1 MQYCA
6 INKEREGLEKQNKML
21 KKLFYLFTIIIF
33 CNGNIIAQN
42 SLQYNLIDYTQPKTF
57 ILSDIK
63 ITGSKY
69 VNKSNIID
77 ISGLKIN
84 NNIKVPGTDIS
95 SAINKLWQQNLFSE
109 IEIKYDKIS
118 NDSISLNIVLK
129 EYPRLSKFK
138 FIGKISKSDI
148 STLKDDLQLMRGKIL
163 TQNLIKNSLNKIE
176 KFYIDKGFYN
186 VKVNHEIIEDSAT
199 ANSSILIFDINKNKK
214 VKIKDIIV
222 KGRKQI
228 VNNNKSFL
236 NNKDTVYAISNY
248 RLKKSMKET
257 KVKNKWR
264 FFKVSKFIKENY
276 EEDKENIISEY
287 NNKGYRD
294 AKIVKDSVYVNNDNT
309 VTIEIVL
316 DEGEPYLFGNIN
328 FVGNK
333 KYTNDELLNQ
343 LGIDSGDVFNQS
355 ILDSRLF
362 GTPEGTDISSLY
374 LDNGYLFFNATP
386 VEVSTNNNII
396 DLDVRLY
403 EGDQARINKVAVKG
417 NTKTQDHVIMREL
430 RTRPGDLFKR
440 SDIMRSQRELA
451 QMQYFDPEAF
461 DVKIDP
467 NPARNEVDVTYIVA
481 EKSSDQIQ
489 LQGGWGGGR
498 VVGSLGLTFN
508 NFSTRNI
515 FNGSKWKP
523 LPSGDGQRLSL
534 IARSNGAYYQN
545 YNISFTEPWLGGKKP
560 TSLQV
565 SLFKAISS
573 NGQQDDQRQE
583 IQVTGISLGIGK
595 RLKNPDDYFTV
606 YNGLN
611 YMQYKLSNSQSFFS
625 FRNGVSNNV
634 NYNITIGR
642 NSVDQINFPR
652 QGSNFLLTLKLSPP
666 YSMFD
671 DIDDYTSLTDQEKYK
686 WVEYYKW
693 KFKAT
698 WFSPFTE
705 KLILATK
712 TEFGFLGAYNQ
723 ELGISPFERF
733 YVGGDGLSGMGYMND
748 GRELVALRGYS
759 NNSLSPQ
766 TGATIYNKYTAEIR
780 YALSL
785 NPTSTMYALAFL
797 EAGNAWEEFDNFNPF
812 GVKRSVGIG
821 VKIMLPMIGMMGL
834 DYGWGLD
841 EVIGN
846 PEANGGQF
854 HFSIGQNF

>member
-1 MQYCA
+1 
-6 INKEREGLEKQNKML
+6 
-21 KKLFYLFTIIIF
+21 
-33 CNGNIIAQN
+33 
-42 SLQYNLIDYTQPKTF
+42 
-57 ILSDIK
+57 
-63 ITGSKY
+63 
-69 VNKSNIID
+69 
-77 ISGLKIN
+77 
-84 NNIKVPGTDIS
+84 
-95 SAINKLWQQNLFSE
+95 
-109 IEIKYDKIS
+109 
-118 NDSISLNIVLK
+118 
-129 EYPRLSKFK
+129 
-138 FIGKISKSDI
+138 
-148 STLKDDLQLMRGKIL
+148 MRGKVL
-163 TQNLIKNSLNKIE
+163 TQNLIKNSVNKIR
-176 KFYIDKGFYN
+176 KFYTDKGYLN
-186 VKVNHEIIEDSAT
+186 VSVKHIVAKDST
-199 ANSSILIFDINKNKK
+199 SANASILIFDINKYDK
-214 VKIKDIIV
+214 VKIKDIIIY
-222 KGRKQI
+222 GRKEI
-228 VNNNKSFL
+228 VNTNKSFF
-236 NNKDTVYAISNY
+236 NNKDTVYAVSNK

-264 FFKVSKFIKENY
+264 FFKVSKFIKSNY
-276 EEDKENIISEY
+276 EDDKNNIIEEY

-294 AKIVKDSVYVNNDNT
+294 AKIINDTTYLNEDNT
-309 VTIEIVL
+309 ITIEITL
-316 DEGEPYLFGNIN
+316 EEGEPYLFGDVSFI
-328 FVGNK
+328 GNTR
-333 KYTNDELLNQ
+333 YTNEELSSQ
-343 LGIDSGDVFNQS
+343 LGIDKGDVFNQS

-362 GTPEGTDISSLY
+362 GSQEGTDISSLY
-374 LDNGYLFFNATP
+374 LDDGYLFFNATP
-386 VEVSTNNNII
+386 VEIATNNNTI
-396 DLDVRLY
+396 DIEVRLY
-403 EGDQARINKVAVKG
+403 EGEQARLNKISVQG

-467 NPARNEVDVTYIVA
+467 NPARNEVDVTYIVS

-508 NFSTRNI
+508 NFSSRNI
-515 FNGSKWKP
+515 FNGSKWRP

-534 IARSNGAYYQN
+534 TARSNGAYYQN
-545 YNISFTEPWLGGKKP
+545 YMMSFTEPWLGGKKP
-560 TSLQV
+560 TSLSV
-565 SLFKAISS
+565 SLSKSISS
-573 NGQQDDQRQE
+573 NGLTGDERQE
-583 IQVTGISLGIGK
+583 IQVSGLSLGIGK
-595 RLKNPDDYFTV
+595 RLKNPDDYFTL

-611 YMQYKLSNSQSFFS
+611 FIQYKLSNSQSFFS
-625 FRNGVSNNV
+625 FRNGESNNV
-634 NYNITIGR
+634 NYQVNLGR
-642 NSVDQINFPR
+642 NSVDQLNFPR
-652 QGSNFLLTLKLSPP
+652 QGSNFLLSIKLSPP

-671 DIDDYTSLTDQEKYK
+671 NIDDYSSLTDQEKYK

-712 TEFGFLGAYNQ
+712 TEFGFLGGYNDQ
-723 ELGISPFERF
+723 LGISPFERF

-766 TGATIYNKYTAEIR
+766 TGATIYNKYTAELR

-797 EAGNAWEEFDNFNPF
+797 EAGNAWEDFDNFNPF
-812 GVKRSVGIG
+812 GIKRSVGIG

-841 EVIGN
+841 EIIGN
-846 PEANGGQF
+846 PDANGGQF

>member
-77 ISGLKIN
+77 ISGFKIN
-84 NNIKVPGTDIS
+84 KNIKVPGTDIS

-186 VKVNHEIIEDSAT
+186 IKVNHEIIEDSAT
-199 ANSSILIFDINKNKK
+199 ANSSILIFEINKNKK
-214 VKIKDIIV
+214 VKIKDIVV

-386 VEVSTNNNII
+386 VEVSTNNNTI
-396 DLDVRLY
+396 DLDIRLY

-508 NFSTRNI
+508 NFSTKNI

-583 IQVTGISLGIGK
+583 IQVTGLSLGIGK

>member
-1 MQYCA
+1 M
-6 INKEREGLEKQNKML
+6 RQNKMI
-21 KKLFYLFTIIIF
+21 KKITYSLILAFFYF
-33 CNGNIIAQN
+33 NVYAQEN
-42 SLQYNLIDYTQPKTF
+42 LESLVDYTSPKEF
-57 ILSDIK
+57 ILSNVNI
-63 ITGSKY
+63 IGTKY
-69 VNKSNIID
+69 VNSSNILD
-77 ISGLKIN
+77 ITLLKIN
-84 NNIKVPGTDIS
+84 QKIKIPGTDIS
-95 SAINKLWQQNLFSE
+95 SAINKLWQQNLFSNIE
-109 IEIKYDKIS
+109 IEIGEVYD
-118 NDSISLNIVLK
+118 DSVSLNIILN

-138 FIGKISKSDI
+138 FIGNISKSNI
-148 STLKDDLQLMRGKIL
+148 STLKDNLKLARGKIL
-163 TQNLIKNSLNKIE
+163 TQNLIKNSVNKIKKFYTDKGFLNIIVRHKIE
-176 KFYIDKGFYN
+176 KDTL
-186 VKVNHEIIEDSAT
+186 SL
-199 ANSSILIFDINKNKK
+199 NSSILIFEINKNKK
-214 VKIKDIIV
+214 VKIRDIII

-228 VNNNKSFL
+228 VNKNKSII
-236 NNKDTVYAISNY
+236 NNKDTVYALSNY

-276 EEDKENIISEY
+276 ETDKENIISEY
-287 NNKGYRD
+287 NNRGYRD
-294 AKIVKDSVYVNNDNT
+294 AKILNDTIYYNSDNT
-309 VTIEIVL
+309 INIEITL

-328 FVGNK
+328 FIGNK
-333 KYTNDELLNQ
+333 KYTNSELLNQ
-343 LGIDSGDVFNQS
+343 LSIDSGDVFNQS

-386 VEVSTNNNII
+386 VEVSTTNNII
-396 DLDVRLY
+396 NLEIRLY
-403 EGDQARINKVAVKG
+403 EGDQARINKVSVKG

-467 NPARNEVDVTYIVA
+467 NPARNEVDITYVVA

-498 VVGSLGLTFN
+498 VVGSLGFTFN
-508 NFSTRNI
+508 NFSSRNL
-515 FNGSKWKP
+515 FDGSKWRP

-534 IARSNGAYYQN
+534 VARSNGVYYQN
-545 YNISFTEPWLGGKKP
+545 YNISFVEPWLGGKKP

-565 SLFKAISS
+565 SLFRAISS
-573 NGQQDDQRQE
+573 NGLQDEQRQE
-583 IQVTGISLGIGK
+583 IQVTGLSFGVGK

-611 YMQYKLSNSQSFFS
+611 FMQYKLSNSQSFFS

-634 NYNITIGR
+634 NYNINIGR

-652 QGSNFLLTLKLSPP
+652 QGSNFLLSLKLSPP

-671 DIDDYTSLTDQEKYK
+671 DIDDYSTLSDQEKFE

-705 KLILATK
+705 KLVLATR

-723 ELGISPFERF
+723 DLGVSPFERF

-748 GRELVALRGYS
+748 GRELVALRGYA
-759 NNSLSPQ
+759 NNSISPQ

-785 NPTSTMYALAFL
+785 NPTSTMYAHAFL
-797 EAGNAWEEFDNFNPF
+797 EAGNAWEKFENFNPF
-812 GVKRSVGIG
+812 GVKRSMGIG
-821 VKIMLPMIGMMGL
+821 IKIMLPMIGMMGL

-841 EVIGN
+841 IIPGN
-846 PEANGGQF
+846 SEANGGQF

>member
-1 MQYCA
+1 MK
-6 INKEREGLEKQNKML
+6 I
-21 KKLFYLFTIIIF
+21 KLLLIF
-33 CNGNIIAQN
+33 LVMIFSNHFVNAQDSIVN
-42 SLQYNLIDYTQPKTF
+42 TNPIDYTQPKDY
-57 ILSDIK
+57 ILA
-63 ITGSKY
+63 
-69 VNKSNIID
+69 D
-77 ISGLKIN
+77 ISIKGIKFLSKSTITDISALKIN
-84 NNIKVPGTDIS
+84 QIISIPGNDIS
-95 SAINKLWQQNLFSE
+95 IAINKLWKQNLFSDIK
-109 IEIKYDKIS
+109 IEYDKII
-118 NDSISLNIVLK
+118 NDSIYLNIILK

-138 FIGKISKSDI
+138 FKGDISKSNI
-148 STLKDDLQLMRGKIL
+148 TTLKEDLKLMRGKVL
-163 TQNLIKNSLNKIE
+163 TQNLIKNSVNKIR
-176 KFYIDKGFYN
+176 KFYTDKGYLN
-186 VKVNHEIIEDSAT
+186 VSVKHIVAKDST
-199 ANSSILIFDINKNKK
+199 SANASILIFDINKYDK
-214 VKIKDIIV
+214 VKIKDIIIY
-222 KGRKQI
+222 GRKEI
-228 VNNNKSFL
+228 VNTNKSFF
-236 NNKDTVYAISNY
+236 NNKDTVYAVSNK

-264 FFKVSKFIKENY
+264 FFKVSKFIKSNY
-276 EEDKENIISEY
+276 EDDKNNIIEEY

-294 AKIVKDSVYVNNDNT
+294 AKIINDTTYLNEDNT
-309 VTIEIVL
+309 ITIEITL
-316 DEGEPYLFGNIN
+316 EEGEPYLFGDVSFI
-328 FVGNK
+328 GNTR
-333 KYTNDELLNQ
+333 YTNEELSSQ
-343 LGIDSGDVFNQS
+343 LGIDKGDVFNQS

-362 GTPEGTDISSLY
+362 GSQEGTDISSLY
-374 LDNGYLFFNATP
+374 LDDGYLFFNATP
-386 VEVSTNNNII
+386 VEIATNNNTI
-396 DLDVRLY
+396 DIEVRLY
-403 EGDQARINKVAVKG
+403 EGEQARLNKISVQG

-467 NPARNEVDVTYIVA
+467 NPARNEVDVTYIVS

-508 NFSTRNI
+508 NFSSRNI
-515 FNGSKWKP
+515 FNGSKWRP

-534 IARSNGAYYQN
+534 TARSNGAYYQN
-545 YNISFTEPWLGGKKP
+545 YMMSFTEPWLGGKKP
-560 TSLQV
+560 TSLSV
-565 SLFKAISS
+565 SLSKSISS
-573 NGQQDDQRQE
+573 NGLTGDERQE
-583 IQVTGISLGIGK
+583 IQVSGLSLGIGK
-595 RLKNPDDYFTV
+595 RLKNPDDYFTL

-611 YMQYKLSNSQSFFS
+611 FIQYKLSNSQSFFS
-625 FRNGVSNNV
+625 FRNGESNNV
-634 NYNITIGR
+634 NYQVNLGR
-642 NSVDQINFPR
+642 NSVDQLNFPR
-652 QGSNFLLTLKLSPP
+652 QGSNFLLSIKLSPP

-671 DIDDYTSLTDQEKYK
+671 NVDDYSSLTDQEKYK

-712 TEFGFLGAYNQ
+712 TEFGFLGGYNDQ
-723 ELGISPFERF
+723 LGISPFERF

-766 TGATIYNKYTAEIR
+766 TGATIYNKYTAELR

-797 EAGNAWEEFDNFNPF
+797 EAGNAWEDFDNFNPF
-812 GVKRSVGIG
+812 GIKRSVGIG

-841 EVIGN
+841 EIIGN
-846 PEANGGQF
+846 PDANGGQF

>member
-1 MQYCA
+1 MILSNHF
-6 INKEREGLEKQNKML
+6 IN
-21 KKLFYLFTIIIF
+21 
-33 CNGNIIAQN
+33 AQN
-42 SLQYNLIDYTQPKTF
+42 SMVSTNPIDYTQPK
-57 ILSDIK
+57 D
-63 ITGSKY
+63 Y
-69 VNKSNIID
+69 VLAD
-77 ISGLKIN
+77 ISIKGIKFLSKSTITDISALKIN
-84 NNIKVPGTDIS
+84 QIISIPGNDIS
-95 SAINKLWQQNLFSE
+95 IAINKLWKQNLFSDIK
-109 IEIKYDKIS
+109 IEYDKII
-118 NDSISLNIVLK
+118 NDSIYLNIILK

-138 FIGKISKSDI
+138 FKGDISKSNI
-148 STLKDDLQLMRGKIL
+148 TTLKEDLKLMRGKVL
-163 TQNLIKNSLNKIE
+163 TQNLIKNSVNKIR
-176 KFYIDKGFYN
+176 KFYTDKGFFN
-186 VKVNHEIIEDSAT
+186 VSVKHIVAKDSAS
-199 ANSSILIFDINKNKK
+199 ANASILIFDINKYDK
-214 VKIKDIIV
+214 VKIKDIIIY
-222 KGRKQI
+222 GRKEI
-228 VNNNKSFL
+228 VNNNKSFF
-236 NNKDTVYAISNY
+236 NNRDTVYAVSSK

-264 FFKVSKFIKENY
+264 FFKVSKFIKSNY
-276 EEDKENIISEY
+276 ENDKNNIIEEY

-294 AKIVKDSVYVNNDNT
+294 AKIINDTTYLNKDNT
-309 VTIEIVL
+309 ITIEITL
-316 DEGEPYLFGNIN
+316 EEGEPYLFGDVS
-328 FVGNK
+328 FVGNTK
-333 KYTNDELLNQ
+333 FTNEELSSQ
-343 LGIDSGDVFNQS
+343 LGIDKGDVFNQS

-362 GTPEGTDISSLY
+362 GSQEGTDISSLY
-374 LDNGYLFFNATP
+374 LDDGYLFFNATP
-386 VEVSTNNNII
+386 VEIATNNNTI
-396 DLDVRLY
+396 DIEVRLY
-403 EGDQARINKVAVKG
+403 EGEQARLNKISVKG

-467 NPARNEVDVTYIVA
+467 NPSRNEVDVTYIVS

-508 NFSTRNI
+508 NFSSRNI
-515 FNGSKWKP
+515 FNGSKWRP

-534 IARSNGAYYQN
+534 TARSNGAYYQN
-545 YNISFTEPWLGGKKP
+545 YMMSFTEPWLGGKKP
-560 TSLQV
+560 TSLSV
-565 SLFKAISS
+565 SLSKSISS
-573 NGQQDDQRQE
+573 NGLNGDERQE
-583 IQVTGISLGIGK
+583 IQVSGLSLGIGK
-595 RLKNPDDYFTV
+595 RLKNPDDYFTL

-611 YMQYKLSNSQSFFS
+611 FIQYKLSNSQSFFS
-625 FRNGVSNNV
+625 FRNGESNNV
-634 NYNITIGR
+634 NYQVNLGR
-642 NSVDQINFPR
+642 NSVDQLNFPR
-652 QGSNFLLTLKLSPP
+652 QGSNFLMSIKLSPP
-666 YSMFD
+666 YSIFD
-671 DIDDYTSLTDQEKYK
+671 NVDDYSSLTDQEKYK

-712 TEFGFLGAYNQ
+712 TEFGFLGGYNDQ
-723 ELGISPFERF
+723 LGISPFERF

-797 EAGNAWEEFDNFNPF
+797 EAGNAWEDFDNFNPF

-841 EVIGN
+841 EIVGN
-846 PEANGGQF
+846 PDANGGQF

>member
-6 INKEREGLEKQNKML
+6 INKERGGLERQNKML

-77 ISGLKIN
+77 ISALKIN
-84 NNIKVPGTDIS
+84 SNIKVPGTDIS

-186 VKVNHEIIEDSAT
+186 IKVNHEIIADSAT
-199 ANSSILIFDINKNKK
+199 ANSSILIFEINKNKK

-264 FFKVSKFIKENY
+264 FFKVSKFIKDNY

-403 EGDQARINKVAVKG
+403 EGDQARINKVNVKG

-583 IQVTGISLGIGK
+583 IQVTGLSLGIGK

>member
-1 MQYCA
+1 MKIKLLLISLVMILSNHF
-6 INKEREGLEKQNKML
+6 IN
-21 KKLFYLFTIIIF
+21 
-33 CNGNIIAQN
+33 AQN
-42 SLQYNLIDYTQPKTF
+42 SMVSTNPIDYTQPK
-57 ILSDIK
+57 D
-63 ITGSKY
+63 Y
-69 VNKSNIID
+69 VLAD
-77 ISGLKIN
+77 ISIKGIKFLSKSTITDISALKIN
-84 NNIKVPGTDIS
+84 QIISIPGNDIS
-95 SAINKLWQQNLFSE
+95 IAINKLWKQNLFSDIK
-109 IEIKYDKIS
+109 IEYDKII
-118 NDSISLNIVLK
+118 NDSIYLNIILK

-138 FIGKISKSDI
+138 FKGDISKSNI
-148 STLKDDLQLMRGKIL
+148 TTLKEDLKLMRGKVL
-163 TQNLIKNSLNKIE
+163 TQNLIKNSINKIR
-176 KFYIDKGFYN
+176 KFYIDKGFFN
-186 VKVNHEIIEDSAT
+186 VSVKHIVAKDSAS
-199 ANSSILIFDINKNKK
+199 ANASILIFDINKYDK
-214 VKIKDIIV
+214 VKIKDIIIY
-222 KGRKQI
+222 GRKEI
-228 VNNNKSFL
+228 VNNNKSFF
-236 NNKDTVYAISNY
+236 NNRDTVYAVSNK

-264 FFKVSKFIKENY
+264 FFKVSKFIKSNY
-276 EEDKENIISEY
+276 ENDKNNIIEEY

-294 AKIVKDSVYVNNDNT
+294 AKIINDTTYLNKDNT
-309 VTIEIVL
+309 ITIEITL
-316 DEGEPYLFGNIN
+316 EEGEPYLFGDVS
-328 FVGNK
+328 FVGNTRF
-333 KYTNDELLNQ
+333 TNEELSSQ
-343 LGIDSGDVFNQS
+343 LGIDKGDVFNQS

-362 GTPEGTDISSLY
+362 GSQEGTDISSLY
-374 LDNGYLFFNATP
+374 LDDGYLFFNATP
-386 VEVSTNNNII
+386 VEIATNNNTI
-396 DLDVRLY
+396 DIEVRLY
-403 EGDQARINKVAVKG
+403 EGEQARLNKISVKG

-467 NPARNEVDVTYIVA
+467 NPSRNEVDVTYIVS

-508 NFSTRNI
+508 NFSSRNI
-515 FNGSKWKP
+515 FNGSKWRP

-534 IARSNGAYYQN
+534 TARSNGAYYQN
-545 YNISFTEPWLGGKKP
+545 YMMSFTEPWLGGKKP
-560 TSLQV
+560 TSLSV
-565 SLFKAISS
+565 SLSKSISS
-573 NGQQDDQRQE
+573 NGLNGDERQE
-583 IQVTGISLGIGK
+583 IQVSGLSLGIGK
-595 RLKNPDDYFTV
+595 RLKNPDDYFTL

-611 YMQYKLSNSQSFFS
+611 FIQYKLSNSQSFFS
-625 FRNGVSNNV
+625 FRNGESNNV
-634 NYNITIGR
+634 NYQVNLGR
-642 NSVDQINFPR
+642 NSVDQLNFPR
-652 QGSNFLLTLKLSPP
+652 QGSNFLMSIKLSPP
-666 YSMFD
+666 YSIFD
-671 DIDDYTSLTDQEKYK
+671 NVDDYSSLTDQEKYK

-712 TEFGFLGAYNQ
+712 TEFGFLGGYNDQ
-723 ELGISPFERF
+723 LGISPFERF

-797 EAGNAWEEFDNFNPF
+797 EAGNAWEYFDNFNPF

-841 EVIGN
+841 EIVGN
-846 PEANGGQF
+846 PDANGGQF

>member
-1 MQYCA
+1 M
-6 INKEREGLEKQNKML
+6 
-21 KKLFYLFTIIIF
+21 IF
-33 CNGNIIAQN
+33 SNHFVNAQDSIVN
-42 SLQYNLIDYTQPKTF
+42 TNPIDYTQPKDY
-57 ILSDIK
+57 ILA
-63 ITGSKY
+63 
-69 VNKSNIID
+69 D
-77 ISGLKIN
+77 ISIKGIKFLSQSTITDISALKIN
-84 NNIKVPGTDIS
+84 QIISIPGNDIS
-95 SAINKLWQQNLFSE
+95 IAINKLWKQNLFSDIK
-109 IEIKYDKIS
+109 IEYDKII
-118 NDSISLNIVLK
+118 NDSIYLNIILK
-129 EYPRLSKFK
+129 EYPRLSKFRFK
-138 FIGKISKSDI
+138 GDISKSNI
-148 STLKDDLQLMRGKIL
+148 TTLKEDLKLMRGKVL
-163 TQNLIKNSLNKIE
+163 TQNLIKNSVNKIR
-176 KFYIDKGFYN
+176 KFYTDKGYLN
-186 VKVNHEIIEDSAT
+186 VSVKHIVAKDST
-199 ANSSILIFDINKNKK
+199 SANASILIFDINKYDK
-214 VKIKDIIV
+214 VKIKDIIIY
-222 KGRKQI
+222 GRKEI
-228 VNNNKSFL
+228 VNTNKSFF
-236 NNKDTVYAISNY
+236 NNKDTVYAVSNK

-264 FFKVSKFIKENY
+264 FFKVSKFIKSNY
-276 EEDKENIISEY
+276 EDDKNNIIEEY

-294 AKIVKDSVYVNNDNT
+294 AKIINDTTYLNEDNT
-309 VTIEIVL
+309 ITIEITL
-316 DEGEPYLFGNIN
+316 EEGEPYLFGDVSFI
-328 FVGNK
+328 GNTR
-333 KYTNDELLNQ
+333 YTNEELSSQ
-343 LGIDSGDVFNQS
+343 LGIDKGDVFNQS

-362 GTPEGTDISSLY
+362 GSQEGTDISSLY
-374 LDNGYLFFNATP
+374 LDDGYLFFNATP
-386 VEVSTNNNII
+386 VEIATNNNTI
-396 DLDVRLY
+396 DIEVRLY
-403 EGDQARINKVAVKG
+403 EGEQARLNKISVQG

-467 NPARNEVDVTYIVA
+467 NPARNEVDVTYIVS

-508 NFSTRNI
+508 NFSSRNI
-515 FNGSKWKP
+515 FNGSKWRP

-534 IARSNGAYYQN
+534 TARSNGAYYQN
-545 YNISFTEPWLGGKKP
+545 YMMSFTEPWLGGKKP
-560 TSLQV
+560 TSLSV
-565 SLFKAISS
+565 SLSKSISS
-573 NGQQDDQRQE
+573 NGLTGDERQE
-583 IQVTGISLGIGK
+583 IQVSGLSLGIGK
-595 RLKNPDDYFTV
+595 RLKNPDDYFTL

-611 YMQYKLSNSQSFFS
+611 FIQYKLSNSQSFFS
-625 FRNGVSNNV
+625 FRNGESNNV
-634 NYNITIGR
+634 NYQVNLGR
-642 NSVDQINFPR
+642 NSVDQLNFPR
-652 QGSNFLLTLKLSPP
+652 QGSNFLLSIKLSPP

-671 DIDDYTSLTDQEKYK
+671 NIDDYSSLTDQEKYK

-712 TEFGFLGAYNQ
+712 TEFGFLGGYNDQ
-723 ELGISPFERF
+723 LGISPFERF

-766 TGATIYNKYTAEIR
+766 TGATIYNKYTAELR

-797 EAGNAWEEFDNFNPF
+797 EAGNAWEDFDNFNPF
-812 GVKRSVGIG
+812 GIKRSVGIG

-841 EVIGN
+841 EIIGN
-846 PEANGGQF
+846 PDANGGQF

>member
-1 MQYCA
+1 MVT
-6 INKEREGLEKQNKML
+6 QNNML
-21 KKLFYLFTIIIF
+21 KKIVVIFSITSLICSNLF
-33 CNGNIIAQN
+33 AQD
-42 SLQYNLIDYTQPKTF
+42 SLQFFIDYTKPKEF
-57 ILSDIK
+57 VLSNVNIVGAK
-63 ITGSKY
+63 F
-69 VNKSNIID
+69 VNKSNILD
-77 ISGLKIN
+77 IASLKIN
-84 NNIKVPGTDIS
+84 QKIKIPGSDIS

-109 IEIKYDKIS
+109 IEIEYDEIKK
-118 NDSISLNIVLK
+118 DSISLNIVLK

-138 FIGKISKSDI
+138 FIGNISKSNI
-148 STLKDDLQLMRGKIL
+148 STLKDDLKLARGKIL
-163 TQNLIKNSLNKIE
+163 TQNLIKNSINKIK
-176 KFYIDKGFYN
+176 KFYTDKGFLKID
-186 VKVNHEIIEDSAT
+186 VKHEIVEDT
-199 ANSSILIFDINKNKK
+199 LTLNSSILIFEINKNKK
-214 VKIKDIIV
+214 VKIKDIVI

-228 VNNNKSFL
+228 VNKNKSII
-236 NNKDTVYAISNY
+236 NNKDTVYALSNY

-276 EEDKENIISEY
+276 EADKENIISEY
-287 NNKGYRD
+287 NNRGYRD
-294 AKIVKDSVYVNNDNT
+294 AKILNDTIYYNSDNT
-309 VTIEIVL
+309 ITIEITL

-328 FVGNK
+328 FIGNK
-333 KYTNDELLNQ
+333 KYTNSELLNQ
-343 LGIDSGDVFNQS
+343 LSIDSGDVFNQS

-386 VEVSTNNNII
+386 VEVSTTDNII
-396 DLDVRLY
+396 DLEIRLY
-403 EGDQARINKVAVKG
+403 EGDQARINKVSVKG

-467 NPARNEVDVTYIVA
+467 NPARNEVDVTYVVA

-498 VVGSLGLTFN
+498 VVGSLGFTFN
-508 NFSTRNI
+508 NFSSRNL
-515 FNGSKWKP
+515 FNGSKWRP

-534 IARSNGAYYQN
+534 VARSNGVYYQN
-545 YNISFTEPWLGGKKP
+545 YNISFVEPWLGGKKP

-565 SLFKAISS
+565 SVFRAISS
-573 NGQQDDQRQE
+573 NGLQDEQRQE
-583 IQVTGISLGIGK
+583 IQVTGLSFGVGK

-611 YMQYKLSNSQSFFS
+611 FMQYKLSNSQSFFS

-634 NYNITIGR
+634 NYNINIGR

-652 QGSNFLLTLKLSPP
+652 QGSNFLLSLKLSPP

-671 DIDDYTSLTDQEKYK
+671 DIDDYSTLSDQEKFE

-705 KLILATK
+705 KLVLATR

-723 ELGISPFERF
+723 DLGVSPFERF

-748 GRELVALRGYS
+748 GRELVALRGYA
-759 NNSLSPQ
+759 NNSISPQ

-785 NPTSTMYALAFL
+785 NPTSTMYAHAFL
-797 EAGNAWEEFDNFNPF
+797 EAGNAWEKFENFNPF

-821 VKIMLPMIGMMGL
+821 IKIMLPMIGMMGL

-841 EVIGN
+841 EIPGN
-846 PEANGGQF
+846 SEANGGQF

>member
-1 MQYCA
+1 MKIKLLLILLVMILSNHF
-6 INKEREGLEKQNKML
+6 IN
-21 KKLFYLFTIIIF
+21 
-33 CNGNIIAQN
+33 AQDSMVSTN
-42 SLQYNLIDYTQPKTF
+42 SIDYTQPK
-57 ILSDIK
+57 D
-63 ITGSKY
+63 Y
-69 VNKSNIID
+69 VLAD
-77 ISGLKIN
+77 ISIKGIKFLSKSTITDISALKIN
-84 NNIKVPGTDIS
+84 QIISIPGNDIS
-95 SAINKLWQQNLFSE
+95 IAINKLWKQNLFSDIK
-109 IEIKYDKIS
+109 IEYDKVI
-118 NDSISLNIVLK
+118 NDSIYLNIILK

-138 FIGKISKSDI
+138 FKGDISKSNI
-148 STLKDDLQLMRGKIL
+148 TTLKEDLKLMRGKVL
-163 TQNLIKNSLNKIE
+163 TQNLIKNSINKIR
-176 KFYIDKGFYN
+176 KFYIDKGFFN
-186 VKVNHEIIEDSAT
+186 VSVKHIVAKDSAS
-199 ANSSILIFDINKNKK
+199 ANASILIFDINKYDK
-214 VKIKDIIV
+214 VKIKDIIIY
-222 KGRKQI
+222 GRKEI
-228 VNNNKSFL
+228 INNNKSFF
-236 NNKDTVYAISNY
+236 NNRDTVYAVSSK

-264 FFKVSKFIKENY
+264 FFKVSKFIKSNY
-276 EEDKENIISEY
+276 ENDKNNIIEEY
-287 NNKGYRD
+287 NNRGYRD
-294 AKIVKDSVYVNNDNT
+294 AKIINDTTYLNKDNT
-309 VTIEIVL
+309 ITIEITL
-316 DEGEPYLFGNIN
+316 EEGEPYLFGDVS
-328 FVGNK
+328 FVGNTRF
-333 KYTNDELLNQ
+333 TNEELSSQ
-343 LGIDSGDVFNQS
+343 LGIDKGDVFNQS
-355 ILDSRLF
+355 TLDSRLF
-362 GTPEGTDISSLY
+362 GSQEGTDISSLY
-374 LDNGYLFFNATP
+374 LDDGYLFFNATP
-386 VEVSTNNNII
+386 VEIATNNNTI
-396 DLDVRLY
+396 DIEVRLY
-403 EGDQARINKVAVKG
+403 EGEQARLNKISVKG

-467 NPARNEVDVTYIVA
+467 NPSRNEVDVTYIVS

-508 NFSTRNI
+508 NFSSRNI
-515 FNGSKWKP
+515 FNGSKWRP

-534 IARSNGAYYQN
+534 TARSNGAYYQN
-545 YNISFTEPWLGGKKP
+545 YMMSFTEPWLGGKKP
-560 TSLQV
+560 TSLSV
-565 SLFKAISS
+565 SLSKSISS
-573 NGQQDDQRQE
+573 NGLNGDERQE
-583 IQVTGISLGIGK
+583 IQVSGLSLGIGK
-595 RLKNPDDYFTV
+595 RLKNPDDYFTL

-611 YMQYKLSNSQSFFS
+611 FIQYKLSNSQSFFS
-625 FRNGVSNNV
+625 FRNGESNNV
-634 NYNITIGR
+634 NYQVNLGR
-642 NSVDQINFPR
+642 NSVDQLNFPR
-652 QGSNFLLTLKLSPP
+652 QGSNFLMSIKLSPP
-666 YSMFD
+666 YSIFD
-671 DIDDYTSLTDQEKYK
+671 NVDDYSSLTDQEKYK

-712 TEFGFLGAYNQ
+712 TEFGFLGGYNDQ
-723 ELGISPFERF
+723 LGISPFERF

-797 EAGNAWEEFDNFNPF
+797 EAGNAWEDFDNFNPF

-841 EVIGN
+841 EIVGN
-846 PEANGGQF
+846 PDANGGQF

>member
-1 MQYCA
+1 MKIKLLLIFLVMIFSNHF
-6 INKEREGLEKQNKML
+6 IN
-21 KKLFYLFTIIIF
+21 
-33 CNGNIIAQN
+33 AQDSIVN
-42 SLQYNLIDYTQPKTF
+42 TDPIDYTQPKDY
-57 ILSDIK
+57 ILA
-63 ITGSKY
+63 
-69 VNKSNIID
+69 D
-77 ISGLKIN
+77 ISIKGIKFLSKSTITDISALKIN
-84 NNIKVPGTDIS
+84 QIISIPGNDIS
-95 SAINKLWQQNLFSE
+95 IAINKLWKQNLFSDIK
-109 IEIKYDKIS
+109 IEYDKII
-118 NDSISLNIVLK
+118 NDSIYLNIILK

-138 FIGKISKSDI
+138 FKGDISKSNI
-148 STLKDDLQLMRGKIL
+148 TTLKDDLKLMRGKVL
-163 TQNLIKNSLNKIE
+163 TQNLIKNSVNKIR
-176 KFYIDKGFYN
+176 KFYTDKGYLN
-186 VKVNHEIIEDSAT
+186 VSVKHIVAKDST
-199 ANSSILIFDINKNKK
+199 SANASILIFDINKYDK

-222 KGRKQI
+222 YGRKEI
-228 VNNNKSFL
+228 VNTNKSFF
-236 NNKDTVYAISNY
+236 NNKDTVYAISNK

-264 FFKVSKFIKENY
+264 FFKVSKFINSNY
-276 EEDKENIISEY
+276 EDDKNNIIEEY

-294 AKIVKDSVYVNNDNT
+294 AKIINDTTYLNEDNT
-309 VTIEIVL
+309 ITIEITL
-316 DEGEPYLFGNIN
+316 EEGEPYLFGDIS
-328 FVGNK
+328 FIGNTR
-333 KYTNDELLNQ
+333 YTNEQLSSQ
-343 LGIDSGDVFNQS
+343 LGIDKGEVFNQS

-362 GTPEGTDISSLY
+362 GSQEGTDISSLY
-374 LDNGYLFFNATP
+374 LNDGYLFFNATP
-386 VEVSTNNNII
+386 VEIATNNNTI
-396 DLDVRLY
+396 DIEVRLY
-403 EGDQARINKVAVKG
+403 EGEQARLNKISVQG

-467 NPARNEVDVTYIVA
+467 NPARNEVDVTYIVS

-508 NFSTRNI
+508 NFSSRNI
-515 FNGSKWKP
+515 FNGSKWRP

-534 IARSNGAYYQN
+534 TARSNGAYYQN
-545 YNISFTEPWLGGKKP
+545 YMMSFTEPWLGGKKP
-560 TSLQV
+560 TSLSV
-565 SLFKAISS
+565 SLSKSVSS
-573 NGQQDDQRQE
+573 NGQTGDERQE
-583 IQVTGISLGIGK
+583 IQVSGLSLGIGK
-595 RLKNPDDYFTV
+595 RLKNPDDYFTL

-611 YMQYKLSNSQSFFS
+611 FIQYKLSNSQSFFS
-625 FRNGVSNNV
+625 FRNGESNNV
-634 NYNITIGR
+634 NYQINLGR
-642 NSVDQINFPR
+642 NSVDQLNYPR
-652 QGSNFLLTLKLSPP
+652 QGSNFLLSIKLSPP

-671 DIDDYTSLTDQEKYK
+671 NVDDYSSLTDQEKYK

-712 TEFGFLGAYNQ
+712 TEFGFLGGYNDQ
-723 ELGISPFERF
+723 LGISPFERF

-797 EAGNAWEEFDNFNPF
+797 EAGNAWEDFDNFNPF
-812 GVKRSVGIG
+812 GIKRSVGIG

-841 EVIGN
+841 EIIGN
-846 PEANGGQF
+846 PDANGGQF

>member
-1 MQYCA
+1 M
-6 INKEREGLEKQNKML
+6 NFSNH
-21 KKLFYLFTIIIF
+21 FV
-33 CNGNIIAQN
+33 NAQDSIVN
-42 SLQYNLIDYTQPKTF
+42 TNPIDYTQPK
-57 ILSDIK
+57 D
-63 ITGSKY
+63 Y
-69 VNKSNIID
+69 VLAD
-77 ISGLKIN
+77 ISIKGIKFLSKSTITDISALKIN
-84 NNIKVPGTDIS
+84 QIISIPGNDIS
-95 SAINKLWQQNLFSE
+95 IAINKLWKQNLFSDIE
-109 IEIKYDKIS
+109 IEYGKII
-118 NDSISLNIVLK
+118 NDSIYLNIILK

-138 FIGKISKSDI
+138 FKGDISKSNI
-148 STLKDDLQLMRGKIL
+148 TTLKEDLKLMRGKVL
-163 TQNLIKNSLNKIE
+163 TQNLIKNSVNKIR
-176 KFYIDKGFYN
+176 KFYTDKGYSN
-186 VKVNHEIIEDSAT
+186 VSVKHIVAKDST
-199 ANSSILIFDINKNKK
+199 SANASILIFDINKNDK
-214 VKIKDIIV
+214 VKIKDIIIY
-222 KGRKQI
+222 GRKEI
-228 VNNNKSFL
+228 VNTNKSFF
-236 NNKDTVYAISNY
+236 NNKDTVYAVSNK

-264 FFKVSKFIKENY
+264 FFKVSKFIKSNY
-276 EEDKENIISEY
+276 EDDKNNIIEEY

-294 AKIVKDSVYVNNDNT
+294 AKIINDTTYLNEDNT
-309 VTIEIVL
+309 ITIEITL
-316 DEGEPYLFGNIN
+316 EEGEPYLFGDVSFI
-328 FVGNK
+328 GNTR
-333 KYTNDELLNQ
+333 YTNEELSSQ
-343 LGIDSGDVFNQS
+343 LGIDKGDVFNQS

-362 GTPEGTDISSLY
+362 GSQEGTDISSLY
-374 LDNGYLFFNATP
+374 LDDGYLFFNATP
-386 VEVSTNNNII
+386 VEIATNNNTI
-396 DLDVRLY
+396 DIEVRLY
-403 EGDQARINKVAVKG
+403 EGEQARLNKISVQG

-467 NPARNEVDVTYIVA
+467 NPARNEVDVTYIVS

-508 NFSTRNI
+508 NFSSRNI
-515 FNGSKWKP
+515 FNGSKWRP

-534 IARSNGAYYQN
+534 TARSNGAYYQN
-545 YNISFTEPWLGGKKP
+545 YMMSFTEPWLGGKKP
-560 TSLQV
+560 TSLSV
-565 SLFKAISS
+565 SLSKSISS
-573 NGQQDDQRQE
+573 NGLTSDERQE
-583 IQVTGISLGIGK
+583 IQVSGLSLGIGK
-595 RLKNPDDYFTV
+595 RLKNPDDYFTL

-611 YMQYKLSNSQSFFS
+611 FIQYKLSNSQSFFS
-625 FRNGVSNNV
+625 FRNGESNNV
-634 NYNITIGR
+634 NYQVNLGR
-642 NSVDQINFPR
+642 NSVDQLNFPR
-652 QGSNFLLTLKLSPP
+652 QGSNFLLSIKLSPP

-671 DIDDYTSLTDQEKYK
+671 NIDDYSSLTDQEKYK

-712 TEFGFLGAYNQ
+712 TEFGFLGGYNDQ
-723 ELGISPFERF
+723 LGISPFERF

-797 EAGNAWEEFDNFNPF
+797 EAGNAWEDFDNFNPF
-812 GVKRSVGIG
+812 GIKRSVGIG

-841 EVIGN
+841 EIIGN
-846 PEANGGQF
+846 PDANGGQF

>member
-1 MQYCA
+1 MK
-6 INKEREGLEKQNKML
+6 I
-21 KKLFYLFTIIIF
+21 KLLLIF
-33 CNGNIIAQN
+33 LVMIFSNHFVNAQDSIVN
-42 SLQYNLIDYTQPKTF
+42 TNPIDYTQPKDY
-57 ILSDIK
+57 ILA
-63 ITGSKY
+63 
-69 VNKSNIID
+69 D
-77 ISGLKIN
+77 ISIKGIKFLSKSTITDISALKIN
-84 NNIKVPGTDIS
+84 QIISIPGNDIS
-95 SAINKLWQQNLFSE
+95 IAINKLWKQNLFSDIK
-109 IEIKYDKIS
+109 IEYDKII
-118 NDSISLNIVLK
+118 NDSIYLNIILK

-138 FIGKISKSDI
+138 FKGDISKSNI
-148 STLKDDLQLMRGKIL
+148 TTLKEDLKLMRGKVL
-163 TQNLIKNSLNKIE
+163 TQNLIKNSVNKIR
-176 KFYIDKGFYN
+176 KFYTDKGYLN
-186 VKVNHEIIEDSAT
+186 VSVKHIVAKDST
-199 ANSSILIFDINKNKK
+199 SANASILIFDINKYDK
-214 VKIKDIIV
+214 VKIKDIIIY
-222 KGRKQI
+222 GRKEI
-228 VNNNKSFL
+228 VNTNKSFF
-236 NNKDTVYAISNY
+236 NNKDTVYAVSNK

-264 FFKVSKFIKENY
+264 FFKVSKFIKSNY
-276 EEDKENIISEY
+276 EDDKNNIIEEY

-294 AKIVKDSVYVNNDNT
+294 AKIINDTTYLNEDNT
-309 VTIEIVL
+309 ITIEITL
-316 DEGEPYLFGNIN
+316 EEGEPYLFGDVSFI
-328 FVGNK
+328 GNTR
-333 KYTNDELLNQ
+333 YTNEELSSQ
-343 LGIDSGDVFNQS
+343 LGIDKGDVFNQS

-362 GTPEGTDISSLY
+362 GSQEGTDISSLY
-374 LDNGYLFFNATP
+374 LDDGYLFFNATP
-386 VEVSTNNNII
+386 VEIATNNNTI
-396 DLDVRLY
+396 DIEVRLY
-403 EGDQARINKVAVKG
+403 EGEQARLNKISVQG

-467 NPARNEVDVTYIVA
+467 NPARNEVDVTYIVS

-508 NFSTRNI
+508 NFSSRNI
-515 FNGSKWKP
+515 FNGSKWRP

-534 IARSNGAYYQN
+534 TARSNGAYYQN
-545 YNISFTEPWLGGKKP
+545 YMMSFTEPWLGGKKP
-560 TSLQV
+560 TSLSV
-565 SLFKAISS
+565 SLSKSISS
-573 NGQQDDQRQE
+573 NGLTGDERQE
-583 IQVTGISLGIGK
+583 IQVSGLSLGIGK
-595 RLKNPDDYFTV
+595 RLKNPDDYFTL

-611 YMQYKLSNSQSFFS
+611 FIQYKLSNSQSFFS
-625 FRNGVSNNV
+625 FRNGESNNV
-634 NYNITIGR
+634 NYQVNLGR
-642 NSVDQINFPR
+642 NSVDQLNFPR
-652 QGSNFLLTLKLSPP
+652 QGSNFLLSIKLSPP

-671 DIDDYTSLTDQEKYK
+671 NIDDYSSLTDQEKYK

-712 TEFGFLGAYNQ
+712 TEFGFLGGYNDQ
-723 ELGISPFERF
+723 LGISPFERF

-766 TGATIYNKYTAEIR
+766 TGATIYNKYTAELR

-797 EAGNAWEEFDNFNPF
+797 EAGNAWEDFDNFNPF
-812 GVKRSVGIG
+812 GIKRSVGVG

-841 EVIGN
+841 EIIGN
-846 PEANGGQF
+846 PDANGGQF

>member
-1 MQYCA
+1 MK
-6 INKEREGLEKQNKML
+6 I
-21 KKLFYLFTIIIF
+21 KLLLIF
-33 CNGNIIAQN
+33 LVMIFSNHFVNAQDSIVN
-42 SLQYNLIDYTQPKTF
+42 TNPIDYTQPK
-57 ILSDIK
+57 D
-63 ITGSKY
+63 Y
-69 VNKSNIID
+69 VLAD
-77 ISGLKIN
+77 ISIKGIKFLSKSTITDISALKIN
-84 NNIKVPGTDIS
+84 QIISIPGNDIS
-95 SAINKLWQQNLFSE
+95 IAINKLWKQNLFSDIK
-109 IEIKYDKIS
+109 IEYDKII
-118 NDSISLNIVLK
+118 NDSIYLNIILK

-138 FIGKISKSDI
+138 FKGDISKSNI
-148 STLKDDLQLMRGKIL
+148 TTLKEDLKLMRGKVL
-163 TQNLIKNSLNKIE
+163 TQNLIKNSVNKIR
-176 KFYIDKGFYN
+176 KFYTDKGYLN
-186 VKVNHEIIEDSAT
+186 VSVKHIVAKDST
-199 ANSSILIFDINKNKK
+199 SANASILIFDINKYDK
-214 VKIKDIIV
+214 VKIKDIIIY
-222 KGRKQI
+222 GRKEI
-228 VNNNKSFL
+228 VNTNKSFF
-236 NNKDTVYAISNY
+236 NNKDTVYAVSNK

-257 KVKNKWR
+257 KVKKKWR
-264 FFKVSKFIKENY
+264 FFKVSKFIKSNY
-276 EEDKENIISEY
+276 EDDKNNIIEEY

-294 AKIVKDSVYVNNDNT
+294 AKIINDTTYLNEDNT
-309 VTIEIVL
+309 ITIEITL
-316 DEGEPYLFGNIN
+316 EEGEPYLFGDVSFI
-328 FVGNK
+328 GNTR
-333 KYTNDELLNQ
+333 YTNEELSSQ
-343 LGIDSGDVFNQS
+343 LGIDKGDVFNQS

-362 GTPEGTDISSLY
+362 GSQEGTDISSLY
-374 LDNGYLFFNATP
+374 LDDGYLFFNATP
-386 VEVSTNNNII
+386 VEIATNNNTI
-396 DLDVRLY
+396 DIEVRLY
-403 EGDQARINKVAVKG
+403 EGEQARLNKISVQG

-467 NPARNEVDVTYIVA
+467 NPARNEVDVTYIVS

-508 NFSTRNI
+508 NFSSRNI
-515 FNGSKWKP
+515 FNGSKWRP

-534 IARSNGAYYQN
+534 TARSNGAYYQN
-545 YNISFTEPWLGGKKP
+545 YMMSFTEPWLGGKKP
-560 TSLQV
+560 TSLSV
-565 SLFKAISS
+565 SLSKSISS
-573 NGQQDDQRQE
+573 NGLTGDERQE
-583 IQVTGISLGIGK
+583 IQVSGLSLGIGK
-595 RLKNPDDYFTV
+595 RLKNPDDYFTL

-611 YMQYKLSNSQSFFS
+611 FIQYKLSNSQSFFS
-625 FRNGVSNNV
+625 FRNGESNNV
-634 NYNITIGR
+634 NYQVNLGR
-642 NSVDQINFPR
+642 NSVDQLNFPR
-652 QGSNFLLTLKLSPP
+652 QGSNFLLSIKLSPP

-671 DIDDYTSLTDQEKYK
+671 NVNDYSSLTDQEKYK

-712 TEFGFLGAYNQ
+712 TEFGFLGGYNDQ
-723 ELGISPFERF
+723 LGISPFERF

-766 TGATIYNKYTAEIR
+766 TGATIYNKYTAELR

-797 EAGNAWEEFDNFNPF
+797 EAGNAWEDFDNFNPF
-812 GVKRSVGIG
+812 GIKRSVGIG

-841 EVIGN
+841 EIIGN
-846 PEANGGQF
+846 PDANGGQF

>member
-1 MQYCA
+1 MVT
-6 INKEREGLEKQNKML
+6 QNNIL
-21 KKLFYLFTIIIF
+21 KKIVVIFSITSLICTNLF
-33 CNGNIIAQN
+33 AQD
-42 SLQYNLIDYTQPKTF
+42 SLQFFIDYTKPKEF
-57 ILSDIK
+57 VLSNVNIVGAK
-63 ITGSKY
+63 F
-69 VNKSNIID
+69 VNKSNILD
-77 ISGLKIN
+77 ITSLKIN
-84 NNIKVPGTDIS
+84 QKIKIPGSDIS

-109 IEIKYDKIS
+109 IEIEYDEI
-118 NDSISLNIVLK
+118 NEDSISLNIVLK

-138 FIGKISKSDI
+138 FIGNISKSNV
-148 STLKDDLQLMRGKIL
+148 STLKDDLKLARGKIL
-163 TQNLIKNSLNKIE
+163 TQNLIKNSINKIK
-176 KFYIDKGFYN
+176 KFYTDKGFLKID
-186 VKVNHEIIEDSAT
+186 VKHKIVEDT
-199 ANSSILIFDINKNKK
+199 LTLNSSILIFEINKNKK
-214 VKIKDIIV
+214 VKIKDIVI

-228 VNNNKSFL
+228 VNKNKSII
-236 NNKDTVYAISNY
+236 NNKDTVYALSNY

-264 FFKVSKFIKENY
+264 FFKASKFIKENY
-276 EEDKENIISEY
+276 EADKENIISEY
-287 NNKGYRD
+287 NNRGYRD
-294 AKIVKDSVYVNNDNT
+294 AKILNDTIYYNSDNT
-309 VTIEIVL
+309 ITIEITL

-328 FVGNK
+328 FIGNK
-333 KYTNDELLNQ
+333 KYTNSELLNQ
-343 LGIDSGDVFNQS
+343 LSIDSGDVFNQS

-386 VEVSTNNNII
+386 VEVSTTDNII
-396 DLDVRLY
+396 DLEIRLY
-403 EGDQARINKVAVKG
+403 EGDQARINKVSVKG

-467 NPARNEVDVTYIVA
+467 NPARNEVDVTYVVA

-498 VVGSLGLTFN
+498 VVGSLGFTFN
-508 NFSTRNI
+508 NFSSRNL
-515 FNGSKWKP
+515 FNGSKWRP

-534 IARSNGAYYQN
+534 VARSNGVYYQN
-545 YNISFTEPWLGGKKP
+545 YNISFVEPWLGGKKP

-565 SLFKAISS
+565 SVFRAISS
-573 NGQQDDQRQE
+573 NGLQDEQRQE
-583 IQVTGISLGIGK
+583 IQVTGLSFGVGK

-611 YMQYKLSNSQSFFS
+611 FMQYKLSNSQSFFS

-634 NYNITIGR
+634 NYNINIGR

-652 QGSNFLLTLKLSPP
+652 QGSNFLLSLKLSPP

-671 DIDDYTSLTDQEKYK
+671 DIDDYSALSDQEKFE

-705 KLILATK
+705 KLVLATR

-723 ELGISPFERF
+723 DLGVSPFERF

-748 GRELVALRGYS
+748 GRELVALRGYA
-759 NNSLSPQ
+759 NNSISPQ

-785 NPTSTMYALAFL
+785 NPTSTMYAHAFL
-797 EAGNAWEEFDNFNPF
+797 EAGNAWEKFENFNPF

-821 VKIMLPMIGMMGL
+821 IKIMLPMIGMMGL

-841 EVIGN
+841 EIPGN
-846 PEANGGQF
+846 SEANGGQF

>member
-1 MQYCA
+1 MILSNHF
-6 INKEREGLEKQNKML
+6 IN
-21 KKLFYLFTIIIF
+21 
-33 CNGNIIAQN
+33 AQN
-42 SLQYNLIDYTQPKTF
+42 SMVSTNPIDYTQPK
-57 ILSDIK
+57 D
-63 ITGSKY
+63 Y
-69 VNKSNIID
+69 VLAD
-77 ISGLKIN
+77 ISIKGIKFLSKSTITDISALKIN
-84 NNIKVPGTDIS
+84 QIISIPGNDIS
-95 SAINKLWQQNLFSE
+95 IAINKLWKQNLFSDIK
-109 IEIKYDKIS
+109 IEYDKVI
-118 NDSISLNIVLK
+118 NDSIYLNIILK

-138 FIGKISKSDI
+138 FKGDISKSNI
-148 STLKDDLQLMRGKIL
+148 TTLKEDLKLMRGKVL
-163 TQNLIKNSLNKIE
+163 TQNLIKNSVNKIR
-176 KFYIDKGFYN
+176 KFYTDKGFFN
-186 VKVNHEIIEDSAT
+186 VSVKHIVAKDSAS
-199 ANSSILIFDINKNKK
+199 ANASILIFDINKYDK
-214 VKIKDIIV
+214 VKIKDIIIY
-222 KGRKQI
+222 GRKEI
-228 VNNNKSFL
+228 VNNNKSFF
-236 NNKDTVYAISNY
+236 NNRDTVYAVSSK

-264 FFKVSKFIKENY
+264 FFKVSKFIKSNY
-276 EEDKENIISEY
+276 ENDKNNIIEEY

-294 AKIVKDSVYVNNDNT
+294 AKIINDTTYLNKDNT
-309 VTIEIVL
+309 ITIEITL
-316 DEGEPYLFGNIN
+316 EEGEPYLFGDVS
-328 FVGNK
+328 FVGNTK
-333 KYTNDELLNQ
+333 FTNEELSSQ
-343 LGIDSGDVFNQS
+343 LGIDKGDVFNQS

-362 GTPEGTDISSLY
+362 GSQEGTDISSLY
-374 LDNGYLFFNATP
+374 LDDGYLFFNATP
-386 VEVSTNNNII
+386 VEIATNNNTI
-396 DLDVRLY
+396 DIEVRLY
-403 EGDQARINKVAVKG
+403 EGEQARLNKISVKG

-467 NPARNEVDVTYIVA
+467 NPSRNEVDVTYIVS

-508 NFSTRNI
+508 NFSSRNI
-515 FNGSKWKP
+515 FNGSKWRP

-534 IARSNGAYYQN
+534 TARSNGAYYQN
-545 YNISFTEPWLGGKKP
+545 YMMSFTEPWLGGKKP
-560 TSLQV
+560 TSLSV
-565 SLFKAISS
+565 SLSKSISS
-573 NGQQDDQRQE
+573 NGLNGDERQE
-583 IQVTGISLGIGK
+583 IQVSGLSLGIGK
-595 RLKNPDDYFTV
+595 RLKNPDDYFTL

-611 YMQYKLSNSQSFFS
+611 FIQYKLSNSQSFFS
-625 FRNGVSNNV
+625 FRNGESNNV
-634 NYNITIGR
+634 NYQVNLGR
-642 NSVDQINFPR
+642 NSVDQLNFPR
-652 QGSNFLLTLKLSPP
+652 QGSNFLMSIKLSPP
-666 YSMFD
+666 YSIFD
-671 DIDDYTSLTDQEKYK
+671 NVDDYSSLTDQEKYK

-712 TEFGFLGAYNQ
+712 TEFGFLGGYNDQ
-723 ELGISPFERF
+723 LGISPFERF

-797 EAGNAWEEFDNFNPF
+797 EAGNAWEDFDNFNPF

-841 EVIGN
+841 EIVGN
-846 PEANGGQF
+846 PDANGGQF

>member
-1 MQYCA
+1 
-6 INKEREGLEKQNKML
+6 ML
-21 KKLFYLFTIIIF
+21 KKIVVIFSITSLICTNLF
-33 CNGNIIAQN
+33 AQD
-42 SLQYNLIDYTQPKTF
+42 SLQFFIDYTKPKEF
-57 ILSDIK
+57 VLSNVNIVGTK
-63 ITGSKY
+63 F
-69 VNKSNIID
+69 VNKSNILD
-77 ISGLKIN
+77 ITSLKIN
-84 NNIKVPGTDIS
+84 QKIKIPGSEIS

-109 IEIKYDKIS
+109 IEIEYDEINK
-118 NDSISLNIVLK
+118 DSISLNIVLK

-138 FIGKISKSDI
+138 FIGNISKSNI
-148 STLKDDLQLMRGKIL
+148 STLKDDLKLARGKIL
-163 TQNLIKNSLNKIE
+163 TQNLIKNSINKIK
-176 KFYIDKGFYN
+176 KFYTDKGFLKID
-186 VKVNHEIIEDSAT
+186 VKHEIVEDT
-199 ANSSILIFDINKNKK
+199 LTLNSSILIFEINKNKK
-214 VKIKDIIV
+214 VKIKDIVI

-228 VNNNKSFL
+228 VNKNKSII
-236 NNKDTVYAISNY
+236 NNKDTVYALSNY

-276 EEDKENIISEY
+276 EADKENIISEY
-287 NNKGYRD
+287 NNRGYRD
-294 AKIVKDSVYVNNDNT
+294 AKILNDTIYYNSDNT
-309 VTIEIVL
+309 ITIEITL

-328 FVGNK
+328 FIGNK
-333 KYTNDELLNQ
+333 KYTNSELLNQ
-343 LGIDSGDVFNQS
+343 LSIDSGDVFNQS

-386 VEVSTNNNII
+386 VEVSTTDNII
-396 DLDVRLY
+396 DLEIRLY
-403 EGDQARINKVAVKG
+403 EGDQARINKVSVKG

-467 NPARNEVDVTYIVA
+467 NPARNEVDVTYVVA

-498 VVGSLGLTFN
+498 VVGSLGFTFN
-508 NFSTRNI
+508 NFSSRNL
-515 FNGSKWKP
+515 FNGSKWRP

-534 IARSNGAYYQN
+534 VARSNGVYYQN
-545 YNISFTEPWLGGKKP
+545 YNISFVEPWLGGKKP

-565 SLFKAISS
+565 SVFRAISS
-573 NGQQDDQRQE
+573 NGLQDEQRQE
-583 IQVTGISLGIGK
+583 IQVTGLSFGVGK

-611 YMQYKLSNSQSFFS
+611 FMQYKLSNSQSFFS

-634 NYNITIGR
+634 NYNINIGR

-652 QGSNFLLTLKLSPP
+652 QGSNFLLSLKLSPP

-671 DIDDYTSLTDQEKYK
+671 DIDDYSTLSDQEKFE

-705 KLILATK
+705 KLVLATR

-723 ELGISPFERF
+723 DLGVSPFERF

-748 GRELVALRGYS
+748 GRELVALRGYA
-759 NNSLSPQ
+759 NNSISPQ

-785 NPTSTMYALAFL
+785 NPTSTMYAHAFL
-797 EAGNAWEEFDNFNPF
+797 EAGNAWEKFENFNPF

-821 VKIMLPMIGMMGL
+821 IKIMLPMIGMMGL

-841 EVIGN
+841 EIPGN
-846 PEANGGQF
+846 SEANGGQF

>member
-1 MQYCA
+1 MK
-6 INKEREGLEKQNKML
+6 I
-21 KKLFYLFTIIIF
+21 KLLLIF
-33 CNGNIIAQN
+33 LVMIFSNHFVNAQDSIVN
-42 SLQYNLIDYTQPKTF
+42 TNPIDYTQPKDY
-57 ILSDIK
+57 ILA
-63 ITGSKY
+63 
-69 VNKSNIID
+69 D
-77 ISGLKIN
+77 IS
-84 NNIKVPGTDIS
+84 IKGIKFLSKSTITDIS
-95 SAINKLWQQNLFSE
+95 ALKKNQIVSIPGNDISIAINKLWKQNLFSDIK
-109 IEIKYDKIS
+109 IEYDKII
-118 NDSISLNIVLK
+118 NDSIYLNIILK

-138 FIGKISKSDI
+138 FKGDISKSNI
-148 STLKDDLQLMRGKIL
+148 TTLKEDLKLMRGKVL
-163 TQNLIKNSLNKIE
+163 TQNLIKNSVNKIR
-176 KFYIDKGFYN
+176 KFYTDKGYLN
-186 VKVNHEIIEDSAT
+186 VSVKHIVAKDST
-199 ANSSILIFDINKNKK
+199 SANASILIFDINKYDK
-214 VKIKDIIV
+214 VKIKDIIIY
-222 KGRKQI
+222 GRKEI
-228 VNNNKSFL
+228 VNTNKSFF
-236 NNKDTVYAISNY
+236 NNKDTVYAVSNK

-264 FFKVSKFIKENY
+264 FFKVSKFIKSNY
-276 EEDKENIISEY
+276 EDDKNNIIEEY

-294 AKIVKDSVYVNNDNT
+294 AKIINDTTYLNEDNT
-309 VTIEIVL
+309 ITIEITL
-316 DEGEPYLFGNIN
+316 EEGEPYLFGDVSFI
-328 FVGNK
+328 GNTR
-333 KYTNDELLNQ
+333 YTNEELSSQ
-343 LGIDSGDVFNQS
+343 LGIDKGDVFNQS

-362 GTPEGTDISSLY
+362 GSQEGTDISSLY
-374 LDNGYLFFNATP
+374 LDDGYLFFNATP
-386 VEVSTNNNII
+386 VEIATNNNTI
-396 DLDVRLY
+396 DIEVRLY
-403 EGDQARINKVAVKG
+403 EGEQARLNKISVQG

-467 NPARNEVDVTYIVA
+467 NPARNEVDVTYIVS

-508 NFSTRNI
+508 NFSSRNI
-515 FNGSKWKP
+515 FNGSKWRP

-534 IARSNGAYYQN
+534 TARSNGAYYQN
-545 YNISFTEPWLGGKKP
+545 YMMSFTEPWLGGKKP
-560 TSLQV
+560 TSLSV
-565 SLFKAISS
+565 SLSKSISS
-573 NGQQDDQRQE
+573 NGLTGDERQE
-583 IQVTGISLGIGK
+583 IQVSGLSLGIGK
-595 RLKNPDDYFTV
+595 RLKNPDDYFTL

-611 YMQYKLSNSQSFFS
+611 FIQYKLSNSQSFFS
-625 FRNGVSNNV
+625 FRNGESNNV
-634 NYNITIGR
+634 NYQVNLGR
-642 NSVDQINFPR
+642 NSVDQLNFPR
-652 QGSNFLLTLKLSPP
+652 QGSNFLLSIKLSPP

-671 DIDDYTSLTDQEKYK
+671 NIDDYSSLTDQEKYK

-712 TEFGFLGAYNQ
+712 TEFGFLGGYNDQ
-723 ELGISPFERF
+723 LGISPFERF

-766 TGATIYNKYTAEIR
+766 TGATIYNKYTAELR

-797 EAGNAWEEFDNFNPF
+797 EAGNAWEDFDNFNPF
-812 GVKRSVGIG
+812 GIKRSVGIG

-841 EVIGN
+841 EIIGN
-846 PEANGGQF
+846 PDANGGQF

>member
-1 MQYCA
+1 MVTLY
-6 INKEREGLEKQNKML
+6 NMT
-21 KKLFYLFTIIIF
+21 KKIIF
-33 CNGNIIAQN
+33 IFFIICYSATTNGQD
-42 SLQYNLIDYTQPKTF
+42 SLVQPFIDYTQPKEYV
-57 ILSDIK
+57 LSKISIK
-63 ITGSKY
+63 GTTY

-84 NNIKVPGTDIS
+84 QKITIPSSDIS
-95 SAINKLWQQNLFSE
+95 NAINKLWQQNLFSE
-109 IEIKYDKIS
+109 IDIKLDKIF
-118 NDSISLNIVLK
+118 NDSITLDIVLK

-138 FIGKISKSDI
+138 FKGDISKSNI
-148 STLKDDLQLMRGKIL
+148 STLKEDLQLMRGKIL
-163 TQNLIKNSLNKIE
+163 TQNLIKNSVNKIE
-176 KFYIDKGFYN
+176 KFYVDKGFLN
-186 VKVNHEIIEDSAT
+186 TDVKFFITNDTLTS
-199 ANSSILIFDINKNKK
+199 NSSILIFDINKNKK
-214 VKIKDIIV
+214 VKIKDIIIY
-222 KGRKQI
+222 GRNEI
-228 VNNNKSFL
+228 VNENKSFF
-236 NNKDTVYAISNY
+236 NNKDTVYALSN
-248 RLKKSMKET
+248 RKLKKSMKET

-264 FFKVSKFIKENY
+264 FFKVSKFIKSNY

-294 AKIVKDSVYVNNDNT
+294 AKITNDTIYLNDDNT
-309 VTIEIVL
+309 VTIEITL
-316 DEGEPYLFGNIN
+316 DEGDPYLFGNIN
-328 FVGNK
+328 FIGNT
-333 KYTNDELLNQ
+333 KYTNEELLNQ

-355 ILDSRLF
+355 ILDARLF
-362 GTPEGTDISSLY
+362 GSQEGNDISSLY
-374 LDNGYLFFNATP
+374 LDDGYLFFNATP
-386 VEVSTNNNII
+386 VEVSTNNNSI
-396 DLDVRLY
+396 DLEIRLY
-403 EGDQARINKVAVKG
+403 EGNQARINKVSVKG

-430 RTRPGDLFKR
+430 RTKPGDLFKR

-467 NPARNEVDVTYIVA
+467 KPARNEVDITYIVS

-508 NFSTRNI
+508 NFSSRNI
-515 FNGSKWKP
+515 FNGSKWRP

-565 SLFKAISS
+565 SLYRSVSS
-573 NGQQDDQRQE
+573 NGLTDDQRQE
-583 IQVTGISLGIGK
+583 IQVSGLSLGIGK
-595 RLKNPDDYFTV
+595 RLKKPDDYFGI

-611 YMQYKLSNSQSFFS
+611 FVQYKLSNSQSFFS
-625 FRNGVSNNV
+625 FRNGESNNI
-634 NYNITIGR
+634 NYNINITR
-642 NSVDQINFPR
+642 NSIDQINFPR
-652 QGSNFLLTLKLSPP
+652 QGSNFILSLKLSPP

-671 DIDDYTSLTDQEKYK
+671 DVDDYSSLSDQEKYE

-705 KLILATK
+705 KLVLATK
-712 TEFGFLGAYNQ
+712 TEFGFLGAYNEQ
-723 ELGISPFERF
+723 LGVSPFERF

-766 TGATIYNKYTAEIR
+766 TGATIYNKYTAELR

-797 EAGNAWEEFDNFNPF
+797 EAGNAWEKFDDFNPF
-812 GVKRSVGIG
+812 GVKRSAGIG
-821 VKIMLPMIGMMGL
+821 IKIMLPMIGMMGL

-841 EVIGN
+841 EIIGN
-846 PEANGGQF
+846 PDANGGQF

>member
-1 MQYCA
+1 MKIKLLLILVVMILSNHF
-6 INKEREGLEKQNKML
+6 IN
-21 KKLFYLFTIIIF
+21 
-33 CNGNIIAQN
+33 AQDSIVN
-42 SLQYNLIDYTQPKTF
+42 TNPIDYTQPK
-57 ILSDIK
+57 D
-63 ITGSKY
+63 Y
-69 VNKSNIID
+69 VLAD
-77 ISGLKIN
+77 ISIKGIKFLSKSTITDISALKIN
-84 NNIKVPGTDIS
+84 QIISIPGNDIS
-95 SAINKLWQQNLFSE
+95 IAINKLWKQNLFSDIK
-109 IEIKYDKIS
+109 IEYDKII
-118 NDSISLNIVLK
+118 NDSIYLNIILK

-138 FIGKISKSDI
+138 FKGDISKSNI
-148 STLKDDLQLMRGKIL
+148 TTLKEDLKLMRGKVL
-163 TQNLIKNSLNKIE
+163 TQNLIKNSINKIR
-176 KFYIDKGFYN
+176 KFYTDKGFFN
-186 VKVNHEIIEDSAT
+186 VSVKHIVAKDSAS
-199 ANSSILIFDINKNKK
+199 ANATILIFDINKYDK
-214 VKIKDIIV
+214 VKIKDIIIY
-222 KGRKQI
+222 GRKEI
-228 VNNNKSFL
+228 INTNKSFF
-236 NNKDTVYAISNY
+236 NNKDTVYAVSNK

-264 FFKVSKFIKENY
+264 FFKVSKFIKSNY
-276 EEDKENIISEY
+276 EDDKNNIIEEY

-294 AKIVKDSVYVNNDNT
+294 AKIINDTTYLNEDNT
-309 VTIEIVL
+309 ITIEITL
-316 DEGEPYLFGNIN
+316 DEGEPYLFGDVS
-328 FVGNK
+328 FVGNTR
-333 KYTNDELLNQ
+333 YTNEELSSQ
-343 LGIDSGDVFNQS
+343 LGIDKGDVFNQS

-362 GTPEGTDISSLY
+362 GSQEGTDISSLY
-374 LDNGYLFFNATP
+374 LDDGYLFFNATP
-386 VEVSTNNNII
+386 VEIATNNNTI
-396 DLDVRLY
+396 DIEVRLY
-403 EGDQARINKVAVKG
+403 EGEQARLNKISVQG

-467 NPARNEVDVTYIVA
+467 NPARNEVDVTYIVS

-508 NFSTRNI
+508 NFSSRNI
-515 FNGSKWKP
+515 FNGSKWRP

-534 IARSNGAYYQN
+534 TARSNGAYYQN
-545 YNISFTEPWLGGKKP
+545 YMMSFTEPWLGGKKP
-560 TSLQV
+560 TSLSV
-565 SLFKAISS
+565 SLSKSISS
-573 NGQQDDQRQE
+573 NGLDGDERQE
-583 IQVTGISLGIGK
+583 IQVSGLSLGIGK
-595 RLKNPDDYFTV
+595 RLKNPDDYFTL

-611 YMQYKLSNSQSFFS
+611 FIQYKLSNSQSFFS
-625 FRNGVSNNV
+625 FRNGESNNV
-634 NYNITIGR
+634 NYQVNLGR
-642 NSVDQINFPR
+642 NSVDQLNFPR
-652 QGSNFLLTLKLSPP
+652 QGSNFLMSIKLSPP

-671 DIDDYTSLTDQEKYK
+671 NVEDYSSLTDQEKYK

-712 TEFGFLGAYNQ
+712 TEFGFLGGYNDQ
-723 ELGISPFERF
+723 LGISPFERF

-797 EAGNAWEEFDNFNPF
+797 EAGNAWEDFDNFNPF
-812 GVKRSVGIG
+812 GIKRSVGIG

-841 EVIGN
+841 EIIGN
-846 PEANGGQF
+846 PDANGGQF

>member
-1 MQYCA
+1 MK
-6 INKEREGLEKQNKML
+6 I
-21 KKLFYLFTIIIF
+21 KLLLIF
-33 CNGNIIAQN
+33 LVMNFSNHFVNAQDSIVN
-42 SLQYNLIDYTQPKTF
+42 TNPIDYTQPKDY
-57 ILSDIK
+57 ILA
-63 ITGSKY
+63 
-69 VNKSNIID
+69 D
-77 ISGLKIN
+77 ISIKGIKFLSKSTITDISALKIN
-84 NNIKVPGTDIS
+84 QIISIPGNDIS
-95 SAINKLWQQNLFSE
+95 IAINKLWKQNLFSDIK
-109 IEIKYDKIS
+109 IEYDKII
-118 NDSISLNIVLK
+118 NDSIYLNIILK

-138 FIGKISKSDI
+138 FKGDISKSNI
-148 STLKDDLQLMRGKIL
+148 TTLKEDLKLMRGKVL
-163 TQNLIKNSLNKIE
+163 TQNLIKNSLNKIR
-176 KFYIDKGFYN
+176 KFYTDKGYLN
-186 VKVNHEIIEDSAT
+186 VSVKHIVAKDST
-199 ANSSILIFDINKNKK
+199 SANASILIFDINKYDK
-214 VKIKDIIV
+214 VKIKDIIIY
-222 KGRKQI
+222 GRKEI
-228 VNNNKSFL
+228 VNTNKSFF
-236 NNKDTVYAISNY
+236 NNKDTVYAVSNK

-264 FFKVSKFIKENY
+264 FFKVSKFIKSNY
-276 EEDKENIISEY
+276 EDDKNNIIEEY

-294 AKIVKDSVYVNNDNT
+294 AKIINDTTYLNEDNT
-309 VTIEIVL
+309 ITIEITL
-316 DEGEPYLFGNIN
+316 EEGEPYLFGDVSFI
-328 FVGNK
+328 GNTR
-333 KYTNDELLNQ
+333 YTNEELSSQ
-343 LGIDSGDVFNQS
+343 LGIDKGDVFNQS

-362 GTPEGTDISSLY
+362 GSQEGTDISSLY
-374 LDNGYLFFNATP
+374 LDDGYLFFNATP
-386 VEVSTNNNII
+386 VEIATNNNTI
-396 DLDVRLY
+396 DIEVRLY
-403 EGDQARINKVAVKG
+403 EGEQARLNKISVQG

-467 NPARNEVDVTYIVA
+467 NPARNEVDVTYIVS

-508 NFSTRNI
+508 NFSSRNI
-515 FNGSKWKP
+515 FNGSKWRP

-534 IARSNGAYYQN
+534 TARSNGAYYQN
-545 YNISFTEPWLGGKKP
+545 YMMSFTEPWLGGKKP
-560 TSLQV
+560 TSLSV
-565 SLFKAISS
+565 SLSKSISS
-573 NGQQDDQRQE
+573 NGLTGDERQE
-583 IQVTGISLGIGK
+583 IQVSGLSLGIGK
-595 RLKNPDDYFTV
+595 RLKNPDDYFTL

-611 YMQYKLSNSQSFFS
+611 FIQYKLSNSQSFFS
-625 FRNGVSNNV
+625 FRNGESNNV
-634 NYNITIGR
+634 NYQVNLGR
-642 NSVDQINFPR
+642 NSVDQLNFPR
-652 QGSNFLLTLKLSPP
+652 QGSNFLLSIKLSPP

-671 DIDDYTSLTDQEKYK
+671 NIDDYSSLTDQEKYK

-712 TEFGFLGAYNQ
+712 TEFGFLGGYNDQ
-723 ELGISPFERF
+723 LGISPFERF

-766 TGATIYNKYTAEIR
+766 TGATIYNKYTAELR

-797 EAGNAWEEFDNFNPF
+797 EAGNAWEDFDNFNPF
-812 GVKRSVGIG
+812 GIKRSVGIG

-841 EVIGN
+841 EIIGN
-846 PEANGGQF
+846 PDANGGQF

>member
-1 MQYCA
+1 
-6 INKEREGLEKQNKML
+6 ML
-21 KKLFYLFTIIIF
+21 KKIVVIFSITSLICSNLF
-33 CNGNIIAQN
+33 AQD
-42 SLQYNLIDYTQPKTF
+42 SLQFFIDYTKPKEF
-57 ILSDIK
+57 VLSNVNIVGTK
-63 ITGSKY
+63 F
-69 VNKSNIID
+69 VNKSNVLD
-77 ISGLKIN
+77 ITSLKIN
-84 NNIKVPGTDIS
+84 QKIKIPGSDIS

-109 IEIKYDKIS
+109 IEIEYDEINK
-118 NDSISLNIVLK
+118 DSISLNIVLK

-138 FIGKISKSDI
+138 FIGNISKSNI
-148 STLKDDLQLMRGKIL
+148 STLKDDLKLARGKIL
-163 TQNLIKNSLNKIE
+163 TQNLIKNSINKIK
-176 KFYIDKGFYN
+176 KFYTDKGFLKID
-186 VKVNHEIIEDSAT
+186 VKHEIVEDT
-199 ANSSILIFDINKNKK
+199 LTLNSSILIFEINKNKK
-214 VKIKDIIV
+214 VKIRDIVI

-228 VNNNKSFL
+228 VNKNKSII
-236 NNKDTVYAISNY
+236 NNKDTVYALSNY

-264 FFKVSKFIKENY
+264 FFKASKFIKENY
-276 EEDKENIISEY
+276 EADKENIISEY
-287 NNKGYRD
+287 NNRGYRD
-294 AKIVKDSVYVNNDNT
+294 AKILNDTIYYNSDNT
-309 VTIEIVL
+309 ITIEITL

-328 FVGNK
+328 FIGNK
-333 KYTNDELLNQ
+333 KYTNSELLNQ
-343 LGIDSGDVFNQS
+343 LSIDSGDVFNQS

-386 VEVSTNNNII
+386 VEVSTTDNII
-396 DLDVRLY
+396 DLEIRLY
-403 EGDQARINKVAVKG
+403 EGDQARINKVSVKG

-467 NPARNEVDVTYIVA
+467 NPARNEVDVTYVVA

-498 VVGSLGLTFN
+498 VVGSLGFTFN
-508 NFSTRNI
+508 NFSSRNL
-515 FNGSKWKP
+515 FNGSKWRP

-534 IARSNGAYYQN
+534 VARSNGVYYQN
-545 YNISFTEPWLGGKKP
+545 YNISFVEPWLGGKKP

-565 SLFKAISS
+565 SVFRAISS
-573 NGQQDDQRQE
+573 NGLQDEQRQE
-583 IQVTGISLGIGK
+583 IQVTGLSFGVGK

-611 YMQYKLSNSQSFFS
+611 FMQYKLSNSQSFFS

-634 NYNITIGR
+634 NYNINIGR

-652 QGSNFLLTLKLSPP
+652 QGSNFLLSLKLSPP

-671 DIDDYTSLTDQEKYK
+671 DIDDYSTLSDQEKFE

-705 KLILATK
+705 KLVLATR

-723 ELGISPFERF
+723 DLGVSPFERF

-748 GRELVALRGYS
+748 GRELVALRGYA
-759 NNSLSPQ
+759 NNSISPQ

-785 NPTSTMYALAFL
+785 NPTSTMYAHAFL
-797 EAGNAWEEFDNFNPF
+797 EAGNAWEKFENFNPF

-821 VKIMLPMIGMMGL
+821 IKIMLPMIGMMGL

-841 EVIGN
+841 EIPGN
-846 PEANGGQF
+846 SEANGGQF

>member
-1 MQYCA
+1 
-6 INKEREGLEKQNKML
+6 ML
-21 KKLFYLFTIIIF
+21 KKIVVIFSITSLICSNLF
-33 CNGNIIAQN
+33 AQD
-42 SLQYNLIDYTQPKTF
+42 SLQFFIDYTKPKEF
-57 ILSDIK
+57 VLSNVNIVGTK
-63 ITGSKY
+63 F
-69 VNKSNIID
+69 VNKSNILD
-77 ISGLKIN
+77 ITSLKIN
-84 NNIKVPGTDIS
+84 QKIKIPGSDIS

-109 IEIKYDKIS
+109 IEIEYDEINK
-118 NDSISLNIVLK
+118 DSISLNIVLK

-138 FIGKISKSDI
+138 FIGNISKSNI
-148 STLKDDLQLMRGKIL
+148 STLKDDLKLARGKIL
-163 TQNLIKNSLNKIE
+163 TQNLIKNSINKIK
-176 KFYIDKGFYN
+176 KFYTDKGFLKID
-186 VKVNHEIIEDSAT
+186 VKHEIVEDT
-199 ANSSILIFDINKNKK
+199 LTLNSSILIFEINKNKK
-214 VKIKDIIV
+214 VKIRDIVI

-228 VNNNKSFL
+228 VNKNKSII
-236 NNKDTVYAISNY
+236 NNKDTVYALSNY

-276 EEDKENIISEY
+276 EADKENIISEY
-287 NNKGYRD
+287 NNRGYRD
-294 AKIVKDSVYVNNDNT
+294 AKILNDTIYYNSDNT
-309 VTIEIVL
+309 ITIEITL

-328 FVGNK
+328 FIGNK
-333 KYTNDELLNQ
+333 KYTNSELLNQ
-343 LGIDSGDVFNQS
+343 LSIDSGDVFNQS

-386 VEVSTNNNII
+386 VEVSTTDNII
-396 DLDVRLY
+396 DLEIRLY
-403 EGDQARINKVAVKG
+403 EGDQARINKVSVKG

-467 NPARNEVDVTYIVA
+467 NPARNEVDVTYVVA

-498 VVGSLGLTFN
+498 VVGSLGFTFN
-508 NFSTRNI
+508 NFSSRNL
-515 FNGSKWKP
+515 FNGSKWRP

-534 IARSNGAYYQN
+534 VARSNGVYYQN
-545 YNISFTEPWLGGKKP
+545 YNISFVEPWLGGKKP

-565 SLFKAISS
+565 SVFRAISS
-573 NGQQDDQRQE
+573 NGLQDEQRQE
-583 IQVTGISLGIGK
+583 IQVTGLSFGVGK

-611 YMQYKLSNSQSFFS
+611 FMQYKLSNSQSFFS

-634 NYNITIGR
+634 NYNINIGR

-652 QGSNFLLTLKLSPP
+652 QGSNFLLSLKLSPP

-671 DIDDYTSLTDQEKYK
+671 DVDDYSTLSDQEKFE

-705 KLILATK
+705 KLVLATR

-723 ELGISPFERF
+723 DLGVSPFERF

-748 GRELVALRGYS
+748 GRELVALRGYA
-759 NNSLSPQ
+759 NNSISPQ

-785 NPTSTMYALAFL
+785 NPTSTMYAHAFL
-797 EAGNAWEEFDNFNPF
+797 EAGNAWEKFENFNPF

-821 VKIMLPMIGMMGL
+821 IKIMLPMIGMMGL

-841 EVIGN
+841 EIPGN
-846 PEANGGQF
+846 SEANGGQF

>member
-1 MQYCA
+1 MIFSNHF
-6 INKEREGLEKQNKML
+6 IN
-21 KKLFYLFTIIIF
+21 
-33 CNGNIIAQN
+33 AQDSIVN
-42 SLQYNLIDYTQPKTF
+42 TDPIDYTQPKDY
-57 ILSDIK
+57 ILA
-63 ITGSKY
+63 
-69 VNKSNIID
+69 D
-77 ISGLKIN
+77 ISIKGIKFLSKSTITDISALKIN
-84 NNIKVPGTDIS
+84 QIISIPGNDIS
-95 SAINKLWQQNLFSE
+95 IAINKLWKQNLFSDIK
-109 IEIKYDKIS
+109 IEYDKII
-118 NDSISLNIVLK
+118 NDSIYLNIILK

-138 FIGKISKSDI
+138 FKGDISKSNI
-148 STLKDDLQLMRGKIL
+148 TTLKDDLKLMRGKVL
-163 TQNLIKNSLNKIE
+163 TQNLIKNSVNKIR
-176 KFYIDKGFYN
+176 KFYTDKGYLN
-186 VKVNHEIIEDSAT
+186 VSVKHIVAKDST
-199 ANSSILIFDINKNKK
+199 SANASILIFDINKYDK

-222 KGRKQI
+222 YGRKEI
-228 VNNNKSFL
+228 VNTNKSFF
-236 NNKDTVYAISNY
+236 NNKDTVYAISNK

-264 FFKVSKFIKENY
+264 FFKVSKFINSNY
-276 EEDKENIISEY
+276 EDDKNNIIEEY

-294 AKIVKDSVYVNNDNT
+294 AKIINDTTYLNEDNT
-309 VTIEIVL
+309 ITIEITL
-316 DEGEPYLFGNIN
+316 EEGEPYLFGDIS
-328 FVGNK
+328 FIGNTR
-333 KYTNDELLNQ
+333 YTNEQLSSQ
-343 LGIDSGDVFNQS
+343 LGIDKGEVFNQS

-362 GTPEGTDISSLY
+362 GSQEGTDISSLY
-374 LDNGYLFFNATP
+374 LNDGYLFFNATP
-386 VEVSTNNNII
+386 VEIATNNNTI
-396 DLDVRLY
+396 DIEVRLY
-403 EGDQARINKVAVKG
+403 EGEQARLNKISVQG

-467 NPARNEVDVTYIVA
+467 NPARNEVDVTYIVS

-508 NFSTRNI
+508 NFSSRNI
-515 FNGSKWKP
+515 FNGSKWRP

-534 IARSNGAYYQN
+534 TARSNGAYYQN
-545 YNISFTEPWLGGKKP
+545 YMMSFTEPWLGGKKP
-560 TSLQV
+560 TSLSV
-565 SLFKAISS
+565 SLSKSVSS
-573 NGQQDDQRQE
+573 NGQTGDERQE
-583 IQVTGISLGIGK
+583 IQVSGLSLGIGK
-595 RLKNPDDYFTV
+595 RLKNPDDYFTL

-611 YMQYKLSNSQSFFS
+611 FIQYKLSNSQSFFS
-625 FRNGVSNNV
+625 FRNGESNNV
-634 NYNITIGR
+634 NYQINLGR
-642 NSVDQINFPR
+642 NSVDQLNYPR
-652 QGSNFLLTLKLSPP
+652 QGSNFLLSIKLSPP

-671 DIDDYTSLTDQEKYK
+671 NVDDYSSLTDQEKYK

-712 TEFGFLGAYNQ
+712 TEFGFLGGYNDQ
-723 ELGISPFERF
+723 LGISPFERF

-797 EAGNAWEEFDNFNPF
+797 EAGNAWEDFDNFNPF
-812 GVKRSVGIG
+812 GIKRSVGIG

-841 EVIGN
+841 EIIGN
-846 PEANGGQF
+846 PDANGGQF

>member
-1 MQYCA
+1 METLY
-6 INKEREGLEKQNKML
+6 NMT
-21 KKLFYLFTIIIF
+21 KKIIF
-33 CNGNIIAQN
+33 IFLICYSASTKGQD
-42 SLQYNLIDYTQPKTF
+42 SLVQPFIDYTQPKEYV
-57 ILSDIK
+57 LSKISIK
-63 ITGSKY
+63 GTTY

-84 NNIKVPGTDIS
+84 QKITIPSSDIS
-95 SAINKLWQQNLFSE
+95 NAINKLWQQNLFSE
-109 IEIKYDKIS
+109 IDITLDKIL
-118 NDSISLNIVLK
+118 NDSITLDIVLK

-138 FIGKISKSDI
+138 FKGDISKSNI
-148 STLKDDLQLMRGKIL
+148 STLKEDLQLMRGKIL
-163 TQNLIKNSLNKIE
+163 TQNLIKNSVNKIE
-176 KFYIDKGFYN
+176 KFYVDKGFLN
-186 VKVNHEIIEDSAT
+186 TDVKYFITIDTLTS
-199 ANSSILIFDINKNKK
+199 NSSILIFDINKNKK
-214 VKIKDIIV
+214 VKIKDIIIY
-222 KGRKQI
+222 GRNEI
-228 VNNNKSFL
+228 VNKNKSFF
-236 NNKDTVYAISNY
+236 NNKDTVYALSN
-248 RLKKSMKET
+248 RKLKKSMKET

-264 FFKVSKFIKENY
+264 FFKVSKFIKSNY

-294 AKIVKDSVYVNNDNT
+294 AKITNDTIYLNDDNT
-309 VTIEIVL
+309 VTIEITL
-316 DEGEPYLFGNIN
+316 NEGDPYLFGNIN
-328 FVGNK
+328 FIGNT

-355 ILDSRLF
+355 ILDARLF
-362 GTPEGTDISSLY
+362 GSQEGNDISSLY
-374 LDNGYLFFNATP
+374 LDDGYLFFNATP
-386 VEVSTNNNII
+386 VEVSTNNNSI
-396 DLDVRLY
+396 DLEIRLY
-403 EGDQARINKVAVKG
+403 EGNQARINKVSVKG

-430 RTRPGDLFKR
+430 RTKPGDLFKR

-467 NPARNEVDVTYIVA
+467 KPARNEVDITYIVS

-508 NFSTRNI
+508 NFSSRNI
-515 FNGSKWKP
+515 FNGSKWRP

-565 SLFKAISS
+565 SLYRSVSS
-573 NGQQDDQRQE
+573 NGLTDDQRQE
-583 IQVTGISLGIGK
+583 IQVSGLSLGIGK
-595 RLKNPDDYFTV
+595 RLKKPDDYFGV

-611 YMQYKLSNSQSFFS
+611 FVQYKLSNSQSFFS
-625 FRNGVSNNV
+625 FRNGESNNI
-634 NYNITIGR
+634 NYNINITR
-642 NSVDQINFPR
+642 NSIDQINFPR
-652 QGSNFLLTLKLSPP
+652 QGSNFILSLKLSPP

-671 DIDDYTSLTDQEKYK
+671 DVDDYSSLSDQEKYE

-705 KLILATK
+705 KLVLATK
-712 TEFGFLGAYNQ
+712 TEFGFLGAYNEQ
-723 ELGISPFERF
+723 LGVSPFERF

-766 TGATIYNKYTAEIR
+766 TGATIYNKYTAELR

-797 EAGNAWEEFDNFNPF
+797 EAGNAWEKFDNFNPF
-812 GVKRSVGIG
+812 GVKRSAGIG
-821 VKIMLPMIGMMGL
+821 IKIMLPMIGMMGL

-841 EVIGN
+841 EIIGN
-846 PEANGGQF
+846 ADANGGQF

>member
-1 MQYCA
+1 M
-6 INKEREGLEKQNKML
+6 
-21 KKLFYLFTIIIF
+21 IF
-33 CNGNIIAQN
+33 SNHFVNAQDSIVN
-42 SLQYNLIDYTQPKTF
+42 TNPIDYTQPKDY
-57 ILSDIK
+57 ILA
-63 ITGSKY
+63 
-69 VNKSNIID
+69 D
-77 ISGLKIN
+77 ISIKGIKFLSQSTITDISALKIN
-84 NNIKVPGTDIS
+84 QIISIPGNDIS
-95 SAINKLWQQNLFSE
+95 IAINKLWKQNLFSDIK
-109 IEIKYDKIS
+109 IEYDKII
-118 NDSISLNIVLK
+118 NDSIYLNIILK

-138 FIGKISKSDI
+138 FKGDISKSNI
-148 STLKDDLQLMRGKIL
+148 TTLKEDLKLMRGKVL
-163 TQNLIKNSLNKIE
+163 TQNLIKNSVNKIR
-176 KFYIDKGFYN
+176 KFYTDKGYLN
-186 VKVNHEIIEDSAT
+186 VSVKHIVAKDSTSSNA
-199 ANSSILIFDINKNKK
+199 SILIFDINKYDK
-214 VKIKDIIV
+214 VKIKDIIIY
-222 KGRKQI
+222 GRKEI
-228 VNNNKSFL
+228 VNTNKSFL
-236 NNKDTVYAISNY
+236 NNKDTVYAVSNK

-264 FFKVSKFIKENY
+264 FFKVSKFIKSNY
-276 EEDKENIISEY
+276 EDDKNNIIEEY

-294 AKIVKDSVYVNNDNT
+294 AKIINDTTYLNEDNT
-309 VTIEIVL
+309 ITIEITL
-316 DEGEPYLFGNIN
+316 EEGEPYLFGDVSFI
-328 FVGNK
+328 GNTR
-333 KYTNDELLNQ
+333 YTNEELSSQ
-343 LGIDSGDVFNQS
+343 LGIDKGDVFNQS

-362 GTPEGTDISSLY
+362 GSQEGTDISSLY
-374 LDNGYLFFNATP
+374 LDDGYLFFNATP
-386 VEVSTNNNII
+386 VEIATNNNTI
-396 DLDVRLY
+396 DIEVRLY
-403 EGDQARINKVAVKG
+403 EGEQARLNKISVQG

-467 NPARNEVDVTYIVA
+467 NPARNEVDVTYIVS

-508 NFSTRNI
+508 NFSSRNI
-515 FNGSKWKP
+515 FNGSKWRP

-534 IARSNGAYYQN
+534 TARSNGAYYQN
-545 YNISFTEPWLGGKKP
+545 YMMSFTEPWLGGKKP
-560 TSLQV
+560 TSLSV
-565 SLFKAISS
+565 SLSKSISS
-573 NGQQDDQRQE
+573 NGLTGDERQE
-583 IQVTGISLGIGK
+583 IQVSGLSLGIGK
-595 RLKNPDDYFTV
+595 RLKNPDDYFTL

-611 YMQYKLSNSQSFFS
+611 FIQYKLSNSQSFFS
-625 FRNGVSNNV
+625 FRNGESNNV
-634 NYNITIGR
+634 NYQVNLGR
-642 NSVDQINFPR
+642 NSVDQLNFPR
-652 QGSNFLLTLKLSPP
+652 QGSNFLLSIKLSPP

-671 DIDDYTSLTDQEKYK
+671 NIDDYSSLTDQEKYK

-712 TEFGFLGAYNQ
+712 TEFGFLGGYNDQ
-723 ELGISPFERF
+723 LGISPFERF

-797 EAGNAWEEFDNFNPF
+797 EAGNAWEDFDNFNPF
-812 GVKRSVGIG
+812 GIKRSVGIG
-821 VKIMLPMIGMMGL
+821 IKIMLPMIGMMGL

-841 EVIGN
+841 EIIGN
-846 PEANGGQF
+846 PDANGGQF

>member
-1 MQYCA
+1 MK
-6 INKEREGLEKQNKML
+6 I
-21 KKLFYLFTIIIF
+21 KLLLIF
-33 CNGNIIAQN
+33 LVMIFSNHFVNAQDSVVN
-42 SLQYNLIDYTQPKTF
+42 TNPIDYTQPKDY
-57 ILSDIK
+57 ILA
-63 ITGSKY
+63 
-69 VNKSNIID
+69 D
-77 ISGLKIN
+77 ISIKGIKFLSKSTITDISALKIN
-84 NNIKVPGTDIS
+84 QIISIPGNDIS
-95 SAINKLWQQNLFSE
+95 IAINKLWKQNLFSDIK
-109 IEIKYDKIS
+109 IEYDKII
-118 NDSISLNIVLK
+118 NDSIYLNVILK

-138 FIGKISKSDI
+138 FKGDISKSNI
-148 STLKDDLQLMRGKIL
+148 TTLKEDLKLMRGKVL
-163 TQNLIKNSLNKIE
+163 TQNLIKNSVNKIR
-176 KFYIDKGFYN
+176 KFYTDKGYLN
-186 VKVNHEIIEDSAT
+186 VSVKHIVAKDST
-199 ANSSILIFDINKNKK
+199 SANASILIFDINKYDK
-214 VKIKDIIV
+214 VKIKDIIIY
-222 KGRKQI
+222 GRKEI
-228 VNNNKSFL
+228 VNTNKSFF
-236 NNKDTVYAISNY
+236 NNKDTVYAVSNK

-264 FFKVSKFIKENY
+264 FFKVSKFIKSNY
-276 EEDKENIISEY
+276 EDDKNNIIEEY

-294 AKIVKDSVYVNNDNT
+294 AKIINDTTYLNEDNT
-309 VTIEIVL
+309 ITIEITL
-316 DEGEPYLFGNIN
+316 EEGEPYLFGDVN
-328 FVGNK
+328 FIGNTR
-333 KYTNDELLNQ
+333 YTNEELSSQ
-343 LGIDSGDVFNQS
+343 LGIDKGDVFNQS

-362 GTPEGTDISSLY
+362 GSQEGTDISSLY
-374 LDNGYLFFNATP
+374 LDDGYLFFNATP
-386 VEVSTNNNII
+386 VEIATNNNTI
-396 DLDVRLY
+396 DIEVRLY
-403 EGDQARINKVAVKG
+403 EGEQARLNKISVQG

-467 NPARNEVDVTYIVA
+467 NPARNEVDVTYIVS

-508 NFSTRNI
+508 NFSSRNI
-515 FNGSKWKP
+515 FNGSKWRP

-534 IARSNGAYYQN
+534 TARSNGAYYQN
-545 YNISFTEPWLGGKKP
+545 YMMSFTEPWLGGKKP
-560 TSLQV
+560 TSLSV
-565 SLFKAISS
+565 SLSKSISS
-573 NGQQDDQRQE
+573 NGLSGDERQE
-583 IQVTGISLGIGK
+583 IQVSGLSLGIGK
-595 RLKNPDDYFTV
+595 RLKNPDDYFTL

-611 YMQYKLSNSQSFFS
+611 FIQYKLSNSQSFFS
-625 FRNGVSNNV
+625 FRNGESNNV
-634 NYNITIGR
+634 NYQVNLGR
-642 NSVDQINFPR
+642 NSVDQLNFPR
-652 QGSNFLLTLKLSPP
+652 QGSNFLLSIKLSPP

-671 DIDDYTSLTDQEKYK
+671 NVDDYSSLTDQEKYK

-712 TEFGFLGAYNQ
+712 TEFGFLGGYNDQ
-723 ELGISPFERF
+723 LGISPFERF

-766 TGATIYNKYTAEIR
+766 TGATIYNKYTAELR

-797 EAGNAWEEFDNFNPF
+797 EAGNAWEDFDNFNPF
-812 GVKRSVGIG
+812 GIKRSVGIG

-841 EVIGN
+841 EIIGN
-846 PEANGGQF
+846 PDANGGQF

>member
-1 MQYCA
+1 
-6 INKEREGLEKQNKML
+6 ML
-21 KKLFYLFTIIIF
+21 KKIVVIFSITSLICTNLF
-33 CNGNIIAQN
+33 AQD
-42 SLQYNLIDYTQPKTF
+42 SLQFFIDYTKPKEF
-57 ILSDIK
+57 VLSNVNIVGTK
-63 ITGSKY
+63 F
-69 VNKSNIID
+69 VNKSNILD
-77 ISGLKIN
+77 ITSLKIN
-84 NNIKVPGTDIS
+84 QKIKIPGSEIS

-109 IEIKYDKIS
+109 IEIEYDEI
-118 NDSISLNIVLK
+118 NEDSISLNIVLK

-138 FIGKISKSDI
+138 FIGNISKSNI
-148 STLKDDLQLMRGKIL
+148 STLKDDLKLARGKIL
-163 TQNLIKNSLNKIE
+163 TQNLIKNSINKIK
-176 KFYIDKGFYN
+176 KFYTDKGFLKID
-186 VKVNHEIIEDSAT
+186 VKHEIVEDT
-199 ANSSILIFDINKNKK
+199 LTLNSSILIFEINKNKK
-214 VKIKDIIV
+214 VKIKDIVI

-228 VNNNKSFL
+228 VNKNKSII
-236 NNKDTVYAISNY
+236 NNKDTVYALSNY

-264 FFKVSKFIKENY
+264 FFKASKFIKENY
-276 EEDKENIISEY
+276 EADKENIISEY
-287 NNKGYRD
+287 NNRGYRD
-294 AKIVKDSVYVNNDNT
+294 AKILNDTIYYNSDNT
-309 VTIEIVL
+309 ITIEITL

-328 FVGNK
+328 FIGNK
-333 KYTNDELLNQ
+333 KYTNSELLNQ
-343 LGIDSGDVFNQS
+343 LSIDSGDVFNQS

-386 VEVSTNNNII
+386 VEVSTTDNII
-396 DLDVRLY
+396 DLEIRLY
-403 EGDQARINKVAVKG
+403 EGDQARINKVSVKG

-467 NPARNEVDVTYIVA
+467 NPARNEVDVTYVVA

-498 VVGSLGLTFN
+498 VVGSLGFTFN
-508 NFSTRNI
+508 NFSSRNL
-515 FNGSKWKP
+515 FNGSKWRP

-534 IARSNGAYYQN
+534 VARSNGVYYQN
-545 YNISFTEPWLGGKKP
+545 YNISFVEPWLGGKKP

-565 SLFKAISS
+565 SVFRAISS
-573 NGQQDDQRQE
+573 NGLQDEQRQE
-583 IQVTGISLGIGK
+583 IQVTGLSFGVGK

-611 YMQYKLSNSQSFFS
+611 FMQYKLSNSQSFFS

-634 NYNITIGR
+634 NYNINIGR

-652 QGSNFLLTLKLSPP
+652 QGSNFLLSLKLSPP

-671 DIDDYTSLTDQEKYK
+671 DIDDYSTLSDQEKFE

-705 KLILATK
+705 KLVLATR

-723 ELGISPFERF
+723 DLGVSPFERF

-748 GRELVALRGYS
+748 GRELVALRGYA
-759 NNSLSPQ
+759 NNSISPQ

-785 NPTSTMYALAFL
+785 NPTSTMYAHAFL
-797 EAGNAWEEFDNFNPF
+797 EAGNAWEKFENFNPF

-821 VKIMLPMIGMMGL
+821 IKIMLPMIGMMGL

-841 EVIGN
+841 EIPGN
-846 PEANGGQF
+846 SEANGGQF

>member
-1 MQYCA
+1 M
-6 INKEREGLEKQNKML
+6 
-21 KKLFYLFTIIIF
+21 IF
-33 CNGNIIAQN
+33 SNHFVNAQDSIVN
-42 SLQYNLIDYTQPKTF
+42 TNPIDYTQPK
-57 ILSDIK
+57 D
-63 ITGSKY
+63 Y
-69 VNKSNIID
+69 VLAD
-77 ISGLKIN
+77 ISIKGIKFLSKSTITDISALKIN
-84 NNIKVPGTDIS
+84 QIISIPGNDIS
-95 SAINKLWQQNLFSE
+95 IAINKLWKQNLFSDIK
-109 IEIKYDKIS
+109 IEYDKII
-118 NDSISLNIVLK
+118 NDSIYLNIILK

-138 FIGKISKSDI
+138 FKGDISKSNI
-148 STLKDDLQLMRGKIL
+148 TTLKEDLKLMRGKVL
-163 TQNLIKNSLNKIE
+163 TQNLIKNSVNKIR
-176 KFYIDKGFYN
+176 KFYTDKGYLN
-186 VKVNHEIIEDSAT
+186 VSVKHIVAKDST
-199 ANSSILIFDINKNKK
+199 SANASILIFDINKYEK
-214 VKIKDIIV
+214 VKIKDIIIY
-222 KGRKQI
+222 GRKEI
-228 VNNNKSFL
+228 VNTNKSFF
-236 NNKDTVYAISNY
+236 NNKDTVYAVSNK

-264 FFKVSKFIKENY
+264 FFKVSKFIKSNY
-276 EEDKENIISEY
+276 EDDKNNIIEEY

-294 AKIVKDSVYVNNDNT
+294 AKIINDTTYLNEDNT
-309 VTIEIVL
+309 ITIEITL
-316 DEGEPYLFGNIN
+316 EEGEPYLFGDVSFI
-328 FVGNK
+328 GNTR
-333 KYTNDELLNQ
+333 YTNEELSSQ
-343 LGIDSGDVFNQS
+343 LGIDKGDVFNQS

-362 GTPEGTDISSLY
+362 GSQEGTDISSLY
-374 LDNGYLFFNATP
+374 LDDGYLFFNATP
-386 VEVSTNNNII
+386 VEIATNNNTI
-396 DLDVRLY
+396 DIEVRLY
-403 EGDQARINKVAVKG
+403 EGEQARLNKISVQG

-467 NPARNEVDVTYIVA
+467 NPARNEVDVTYIVS

-508 NFSTRNI
+508 NFSSRNI
-515 FNGSKWKP
+515 FNGSKWRP

-534 IARSNGAYYQN
+534 TARSNGAYYQN
-545 YNISFTEPWLGGKKP
+545 YMMSFTEPWLGGKKP
-560 TSLQV
+560 TSLSV
-565 SLFKAISS
+565 SLSKSISS
-573 NGQQDDQRQE
+573 NGLTGDERQE
-583 IQVTGISLGIGK
+583 IQVSGLSLGIGK
-595 RLKNPDDYFTV
+595 RLKNPDDYFTL

-611 YMQYKLSNSQSFFS
+611 FIQYKLSNSQSFFS
-625 FRNGVSNNV
+625 FRNGESNNV
-634 NYNITIGR
+634 NYQVNLGR
-642 NSVDQINFPR
+642 NSVDQLNFPR
-652 QGSNFLLTLKLSPP
+652 QGSNFLLSIKLSPP

-671 DIDDYTSLTDQEKYK
+671 NIDDYSSLTDQEKYK

-712 TEFGFLGAYNQ
+712 TEFGFLGGYNDQ
-723 ELGISPFERF
+723 LGISPFERF

-812 GVKRSVGIG
+812 GINRSVGIG

-841 EVIGN
+841 EIIGN
-846 PEANGGQF
+846 PDANGGQF

>member
-1 MQYCA
+1 MVTLY
-6 INKEREGLEKQNKML
+6 NMT
-21 KKLFYLFTIIIF
+21 KKIIF
-33 CNGNIIAQN
+33 IFFIICYSVTTNGQD
-42 SLQYNLIDYTQPKTF
+42 SLVQPFIDYTQPKEYV
-57 ILSDIK
+57 LSKISIK
-63 ITGSKY
+63 GTTY

-84 NNIKVPGTDIS
+84 QKITIPSSDIS
-95 SAINKLWQQNLFSE
+95 NAINKLWQQNLFSE
-109 IEIKYDKIS
+109 IDITLDKIF
-118 NDSISLNIVLK
+118 NDSITLDIVLK

-138 FIGKISKSDI
+138 FKGDISKSNI
-148 STLKDDLQLMRGKIL
+148 STLKEDLQLMRGKIL
-163 TQNLIKNSLNKIE
+163 TQNLIKNSVNKIE
-176 KFYIDKGFYN
+176 KFYVDKGFLN
-186 VKVNHEIIEDSAT
+186 TDVKFFITNDTLTS
-199 ANSSILIFDINKNKK
+199 NSSILIFDINKNKK
-214 VKIKDIIV
+214 VKIKDIIIY
-222 KGRKQI
+222 GRNEI
-228 VNNNKSFL
+228 VNKNKSFF
-236 NNKDTVYAISNY
+236 NNKDTVYALSN
-248 RLKKSMKET
+248 RKLKKSMKET

-264 FFKVSKFIKENY
+264 FFKVSKFIKSNY

-294 AKIVKDSVYVNNDNT
+294 AKITNDTIYLNDDNT
-309 VTIEIVL
+309 VTIEITL
-316 DEGEPYLFGNIN
+316 DEGDPYLFGNIN
-328 FVGNK
+328 FIGNT
-333 KYTNDELLNQ
+333 KYTNEELLNQ

-355 ILDSRLF
+355 ILDARLF
-362 GTPEGTDISSLY
+362 GSQEGNDISSLY
-374 LDNGYLFFNATP
+374 LDDGYLFFNATP
-386 VEVSTNNNII
+386 VEVSTNNNSI
-396 DLDVRLY
+396 DLEIRLY
-403 EGDQARINKVAVKG
+403 EGNQARINKVSVKG

-430 RTRPGDLFKR
+430 RTKPGDLFKR

-467 NPARNEVDVTYIVA
+467 KPARNEVDITYIVS

-508 NFSTRNI
+508 NFSSRNI
-515 FNGSKWKP
+515 FNGSKWRP

-565 SLFKAISS
+565 SLYRSVSS
-573 NGQQDDQRQE
+573 NGLTDDQRQE
-583 IQVTGISLGIGK
+583 IQVTGLSLGIGK
-595 RLKNPDDYFTV
+595 RLKKPDDYFGI

-611 YMQYKLSNSQSFFS
+611 FVQYKLSNSQSFFS
-625 FRNGVSNNV
+625 FRNGESNNI
-634 NYNITIGR
+634 NYNINITR
-642 NSVDQINFPR
+642 NSIDQINFPR
-652 QGSNFLLTLKLSPP
+652 QGSNFILSLKLSPP

-671 DIDDYTSLTDQEKYK
+671 DVDDYSSLSDQEKYE

-705 KLILATK
+705 KLVLATK
-712 TEFGFLGAYNQ
+712 TEFGFLGAYNEQ
-723 ELGISPFERF
+723 LGVSPFERF

-766 TGATIYNKYTAEIR
+766 TGATIYNKYTAELR

-797 EAGNAWEEFDNFNPF
+797 EAGNAWEKFDNFNPF
-812 GVKRSVGIG
+812 GVKRSAGIG
-821 VKIMLPMIGMMGL
+821 IKIMLPMIGMMGL

-841 EVIGN
+841 EIIGN
-846 PEANGGQF
+846 PDANGGQF

>member
-1 MQYCA
+1 MK
-6 INKEREGLEKQNKML
+6 I
-21 KKLFYLFTIIIF
+21 KLLLIF
-33 CNGNIIAQN
+33 LVMIFSNHFVNAQDSIVN
-42 SLQYNLIDYTQPKTF
+42 TNPIDYTQPK
-57 ILSDIK
+57 D
-63 ITGSKY
+63 Y
-69 VNKSNIID
+69 VLAD
-77 ISGLKIN
+77 ISIKGIKFLSKSTITDISALKIN
-84 NNIKVPGTDIS
+84 QIISIPGNDIS
-95 SAINKLWQQNLFSE
+95 IAINKLWKQNLFSDIK
-109 IEIKYDKIS
+109 IEYDKII
-118 NDSISLNIVLK
+118 NDSIYLNIILK

-138 FIGKISKSDI
+138 FKGDISKSNI
-148 STLKDDLQLMRGKIL
+148 TTLKEDLKLMRGKVL
-163 TQNLIKNSLNKIE
+163 TQNLIKNSVNKIR
-176 KFYIDKGFYN
+176 KFYTDKGYLN
-186 VKVNHEIIEDSAT
+186 VSVKHIVAKDST
-199 ANSSILIFDINKNKK
+199 SANASILIFDINKYDK
-214 VKIKDIIV
+214 VKIKDIIIY
-222 KGRKQI
+222 GRKEI
-228 VNNNKSFL
+228 VNTNKSFF
-236 NNKDTVYAISNY
+236 NNKDTVYAVSNK

-264 FFKVSKFIKENY
+264 FFKVSKFIKSNY
-276 EEDKENIISEY
+276 EDDKNNIIEEY

-294 AKIVKDSVYVNNDNT
+294 AKIINDTTYLNEDNT
-309 VTIEIVL
+309 ITIEITL
-316 DEGEPYLFGNIN
+316 EEGEPYLFGDVSFI
-328 FVGNK
+328 GNTR
-333 KYTNDELLNQ
+333 YTNEELSSQ
-343 LGIDSGDVFNQS
+343 LGIDKGDVFNQS

-362 GTPEGTDISSLY
+362 GSQEGTDISSLY
-374 LDNGYLFFNATP
+374 LDDGYLFFNATP
-386 VEVSTNNNII
+386 VEIATNNNTI
-396 DLDVRLY
+396 DIEVRLY
-403 EGDQARINKVAVKG
+403 EGEQARLNKISVQG

-467 NPARNEVDVTYIVA
+467 NPARNEVDVTYIVS

-508 NFSTRNI
+508 NFSSRNI
-515 FNGSKWKP
+515 FNGSKWRP

-534 IARSNGAYYQN
+534 TARSNGAYYQN
-545 YNISFTEPWLGGKKP
+545 YMMSFTEPWLGGKKP
-560 TSLQV
+560 TSLSV
-565 SLFKAISS
+565 SLSKSISS
-573 NGQQDDQRQE
+573 NGLTGDERQE
-583 IQVTGISLGIGK
+583 IQVSGLSLGIGK
-595 RLKNPDDYFTV
+595 RLKNPDDYFTL

-611 YMQYKLSNSQSFFS
+611 FIQYKLSNSQSFFS
-625 FRNGVSNNV
+625 FRNGESNNV
-634 NYNITIGR
+634 NYQVNLGR
-642 NSVDQINFPR
+642 NSVDQLNFPR
-652 QGSNFLLTLKLSPP
+652 QGSNFLLSIKLSPP

-671 DIDDYTSLTDQEKYK
+671 NVNDYSSLTDQEKYK

-712 TEFGFLGAYNQ
+712 TEFGFLGGYNDQ
-723 ELGISPFERF
+723 LGISPFERF

-766 TGATIYNKYTAEIR
+766 TGATIYNKYTAELR

-797 EAGNAWEEFDNFNPF
+797 EAGNAWEDFDNFNPF
-812 GVKRSVGIG
+812 GIKRSVGVG

-841 EVIGN
+841 EIIGN
-846 PEANGGQF
+846 PDANGGQF

>member
-1 MQYCA
+1 MVT
-6 INKEREGLEKQNKML
+6 QNNML
-21 KKLFYLFTIIIF
+21 KKIVVIFSITSLICTNLF
-33 CNGNIIAQN
+33 AQD
-42 SLQYNLIDYTQPKTF
+42 SLQFFIDYTKPKEF
-57 ILSDIK
+57 VLSNVNIIGTK
-63 ITGSKY
+63 F
-69 VNKSNIID
+69 VNKSNILD
-77 ISGLKIN
+77 ITSLKIN
-84 NNIKVPGTDIS
+84 QKIKIPGSDIS

-109 IEIKYDKIS
+109 IEIEYDEI
-118 NDSISLNIVLK
+118 NEDSISLNIVLK

-138 FIGKISKSDI
+138 FIGNISKSNV
-148 STLKDDLQLMRGKIL
+148 STLKDDLKLARGKIL
-163 TQNLIKNSLNKIE
+163 TQNLIKNSINKIK
-176 KFYIDKGFYN
+176 KFYTDKGFLKID
-186 VKVNHEIIEDSAT
+186 VKHKIVEDT
-199 ANSSILIFDINKNKK
+199 LTLNSSILIFEINKNKK
-214 VKIKDIIV
+214 VKIRDIVI

-228 VNNNKSFL
+228 VNKNKSII
-236 NNKDTVYAISNY
+236 NNKDTVYALSNY

-276 EEDKENIISEY
+276 EADKENIISEY
-287 NNKGYRD
+287 NNRGYRD
-294 AKIVKDSVYVNNDNT
+294 AKILNDTIYYNSDNT
-309 VTIEIVL
+309 ITVEITL

-328 FVGNK
+328 FIGNK
-333 KYTNDELLNQ
+333 KYTNSELLNQ
-343 LGIDSGDVFNQS
+343 LSIDSGDVFNQS

-386 VEVSTNNNII
+386 VEVSTTDNII
-396 DLDVRLY
+396 DLEIRLY
-403 EGDQARINKVAVKG
+403 EGDQARINKVSVKG

-467 NPARNEVDVTYIVA
+467 NPARNEVDVTYVVA

-498 VVGSLGLTFN
+498 VVGSLGFTFN
-508 NFSTRNI
+508 NFSSRNL
-515 FNGSKWKP
+515 FNGSKWRP

-534 IARSNGAYYQN
+534 VARSNGVYYQN
-545 YNISFTEPWLGGKKP
+545 YNISFVEPWLGGKKP

-565 SLFKAISS
+565 SVFRAISS
-573 NGQQDDQRQE
+573 NGLQDEQRQE
-583 IQVTGISLGIGK
+583 IQVTGLSFGVGK

-611 YMQYKLSNSQSFFS
+611 FMQYKLSNSQSFFS

-634 NYNITIGR
+634 NYNINIGR

-652 QGSNFLLTLKLSPP
+652 QGSNFLLSLKLSPP

-671 DIDDYTSLTDQEKYK
+671 DIDDYSTLSDQEKFE

-705 KLILATK
+705 KLVLATR

-723 ELGISPFERF
+723 DLGVSPFERF

-748 GRELVALRGYS
+748 GRELVALRGYA
-759 NNSLSPQ
+759 NNSISPQ

-785 NPTSTMYALAFL
+785 NPTSTMYAHAFL
-797 EAGNAWEEFDNFNPF
+797 EAGNAWEKFENFNPF

-821 VKIMLPMIGMMGL
+821 IKIMLPMIGMMGL

-841 EVIGN
+841 EIPGN
-846 PEANGGQF
+846 SEANGGQF

>member
-1 MQYCA
+1 MKIKLLLIFIVMIFSNHF
-6 INKEREGLEKQNKML
+6 IN
-21 KKLFYLFTIIIF
+21 
-33 CNGNIIAQN
+33 AQDSIVN
-42 SLQYNLIDYTQPKTF
+42 TNPIDYTQPK
-57 ILSDIK
+57 D
-63 ITGSKY
+63 Y
-69 VNKSNIID
+69 VLAD
-77 ISGLKIN
+77 ISIKGIKFLSKSTITDISALKIN
-84 NNIKVPGTDIS
+84 QIISIPGNDIS
-95 SAINKLWQQNLFSE
+95 IAINKLWKQNLFSDIK
-109 IEIKYDKIS
+109 IEYDKII
-118 NDSISLNIVLK
+118 NDSIYLNIILK

-138 FIGKISKSDI
+138 FKGDISKSNI
-148 STLKDDLQLMRGKIL
+148 TTLKEDLKLMRGKVL
-163 TQNLIKNSLNKIE
+163 TQNLIKNSVNKIR
-176 KFYIDKGFYN
+176 KFYTDKGFFN
-186 VKVNHEIIEDSAT
+186 VSVKHIVAKDSAS
-199 ANSSILIFDINKNKK
+199 ANATILIFDINKYDK
-214 VKIKDIIV
+214 VKIKDIIIY
-222 KGRKQI
+222 GRKEI
-228 VNNNKSFL
+228 VNSNKSFF
-236 NNKDTVYAISNY
+236 NNKDTVYAVSNK

-264 FFKVSKFIKENY
+264 FFKVSKFIKSNY
-276 EEDKENIISEY
+276 EDDKNNIIEEY

-294 AKIVKDSVYVNNDNT
+294 AKIINDTTYLNEDNT
-309 VTIEIVL
+309 ITIEITL
-316 DEGEPYLFGNIN
+316 EEGEPYLFGDVS
-328 FVGNK
+328 FVGNTR
-333 KYTNDELLNQ
+333 YTNEELSSQ
-343 LGIDSGDVFNQS
+343 LGIDKGDVFNQS

-362 GTPEGTDISSLY
+362 GSQEGTDISSLY
-374 LDNGYLFFNATP
+374 LDDGYLFFNATP
-386 VEVSTNNNII
+386 VEIATNNNTI
-396 DLDVRLY
+396 DIEVRLY
-403 EGDQARINKVAVKG
+403 EGEQARLNKISVQG

-467 NPARNEVDVTYIVA
+467 NPARNEVDVTYIVS

-508 NFSTRNI
+508 NFSSRNI
-515 FNGSKWKP
+515 FNGSKWRP

-534 IARSNGAYYQN
+534 TARSNGAYYQN
-545 YNISFTEPWLGGKKP
+545 YMMSFTEPWLGGKKP
-560 TSLQV
+560 TSLSV
-565 SLFKAISS
+565 SLSKSISS
-573 NGQQDDQRQE
+573 NGLNGDERQE
-583 IQVTGISLGIGK
+583 IQVSGLSLGIGK
-595 RLKNPDDYFTV
+595 RLKNPDDYFTL

-611 YMQYKLSNSQSFFS
+611 FIQYKLSNSQSFFS
-625 FRNGVSNNV
+625 FRNGESNNV
-634 NYNITIGR
+634 NYQINLGR
-642 NSVDQINFPR
+642 NSVDQLNFPR
-652 QGSNFLLTLKLSPP
+652 QGSNFLMSIKLSPP

-671 DIDDYTSLTDQEKYK
+671 NVDDYSSLTDQEKYK

-712 TEFGFLGAYNQ
+712 TEFGFLGGYNDQ
-723 ELGISPFERF
+723 LGISPFERF

-797 EAGNAWEEFDNFNPF
+797 EAGNAWEDFDNFNPF
-812 GVKRSVGIG
+812 GIKRSVGIG

-841 EVIGN
+841 EIIGN
-846 PEANGGQF
+846 PDANGGQF

>member
-1 MQYCA
+1 MILSNHF
-6 INKEREGLEKQNKML
+6 IN
-21 KKLFYLFTIIIF
+21 
-33 CNGNIIAQN
+33 AQDSIVN
-42 SLQYNLIDYTQPKTF
+42 TNPIDYTQPK
-57 ILSDIK
+57 D
-63 ITGSKY
+63 Y
-69 VNKSNIID
+69 VLAD
-77 ISGLKIN
+77 ISIKGIKFLSKSTITDISALKIN
-84 NNIKVPGTDIS
+84 QIISIPGNDIS
-95 SAINKLWQQNLFSE
+95 IAINKLWKQNLFSDIK
-109 IEIKYDKIS
+109 IENDKII
-118 NDSISLNIVLK
+118 NDSIYLNIILK

-138 FIGKISKSDI
+138 FKGDISKSNI
-148 STLKDDLQLMRGKIL
+148 TTLKEDLKLMRGKVL
-163 TQNLIKNSLNKIE
+163 TQNLIKNSVNKIR
-176 KFYIDKGFYN
+176 KFYTDKGFFN
-186 VKVNHEIIEDSAT
+186 VSVKHIVAKDSAS
-199 ANSSILIFDINKNKK
+199 ANATILIFDINKYDK
-214 VKIKDIIV
+214 VKIKDIIIY
-222 KGRKQI
+222 GRKEI
-228 VNNNKSFL
+228 VNNNKSFF
-236 NNKDTVYAISNY
+236 NNKDTVYAVSSK

-264 FFKVSKFIKENY
+264 FFKVSKFIKSNY
-276 EEDKENIISEY
+276 EDDKNNIIEEY

-294 AKIVKDSVYVNNDNT
+294 AKIINDTTYLNGDNT
-309 VTIEIVL
+309 ITIEITL
-316 DEGEPYLFGNIN
+316 EEGEPYLFGDVS
-328 FVGNK
+328 FVGNTR
-333 KYTNDELLNQ
+333 YTNEELSSQ
-343 LGIDSGDVFNQS
+343 LGIDKGDVFNQS

-362 GTPEGTDISSLY
+362 DSQEGTDISSLY
-374 LDNGYLFFNATP
+374 LDDGYLFFNANP
-386 VEVSTNNNII
+386 VEIATNNNTI
-396 DLDVRLY
+396 DIEVRLY
-403 EGDQARINKVAVKG
+403 EGEQARLNKISVQG

-467 NPARNEVDVTYIVA
+467 NPARNEVDVTYIVS

-508 NFSTRNI
+508 NFSSRNI
-515 FNGSKWKP
+515 FNGSKWRP

-534 IARSNGAYYQN
+534 TARSNGAYYQN
-545 YNISFTEPWLGGKKP
+545 YMMSFTEPWLGGKKP
-560 TSLQV
+560 TSLSI
-565 SLFKAISS
+565 SLSKSISS
-573 NGQQDDQRQE
+573 NGLDGDERQE
-583 IQVTGISLGIGK
+583 IQVSGLSLGIGK
-595 RLKNPDDYFTV
+595 RLKNPDDYFTL

-611 YMQYKLSNSQSFFS
+611 FIQYKLSNSQSFFS
-625 FRNGVSNNV
+625 FRNGESNNV
-634 NYNITIGR
+634 NYQVNLGR
-642 NSVDQINFPR
+642 NSVDQLNFPR
-652 QGSNFLLTLKLSPP
+652 QGSNFLMSIKLSPP

-671 DIDDYTSLTDQEKYK
+671 NVDDYSSLTDQEKYK

-712 TEFGFLGAYNQ
+712 TEFGFLGGYNDQ
-723 ELGISPFERF
+723 LGISPFERF

-797 EAGNAWEEFDNFNPF
+797 EAGNAWEDFDNFNPF
-812 GVKRSVGIG
+812 GIKRSVGIG

-841 EVIGN
+841 EIIGN
-846 PEANGGQF
+846 PDANGGQF

>member
-1 MQYCA
+1 M
-6 INKEREGLEKQNKML
+6 
-21 KKLFYLFTIIIF
+21 IF
-33 CNGNIIAQN
+33 SNHFVNAQDSIVN
-42 SLQYNLIDYTQPKTF
+42 TNPIDYTQPK
-57 ILSDIK
+57 D
-63 ITGSKY
+63 Y
-69 VNKSNIID
+69 VLAD
-77 ISGLKIN
+77 ISIKGIKFLSKSTITDISALKIN
-84 NNIKVPGTDIS
+84 QIISIPGNDIS
-95 SAINKLWQQNLFSE
+95 IAINKLWKQNLFSDIK
-109 IEIKYDKIS
+109 IEYDKII
-118 NDSISLNIVLK
+118 NDSIYLNIILK

-138 FIGKISKSDI
+138 FKGDISKSNI
-148 STLKDDLQLMRGKIL
+148 TTLKEDLKLMRGKVL
-163 TQNLIKNSLNKIE
+163 TQNLIKNSVNKIR
-176 KFYIDKGFYN
+176 KFYTDKGYLN
-186 VKVNHEIIEDSAT
+186 VSVKHIVAKDST
-199 ANSSILIFDINKNKK
+199 SANASILIFDINKYDK
-214 VKIKDIIV
+214 VKIKDIIIY
-222 KGRKQI
+222 GRKEI
-228 VNNNKSFL
+228 VNTNKSFF
-236 NNKDTVYAISNY
+236 NNKDTVYAVSNK

-264 FFKVSKFIKENY
+264 FFKVSKFIKSNY
-276 EEDKENIISEY
+276 EDDKNNIIEEY

-294 AKIVKDSVYVNNDNT
+294 AKIINDTTYLNEDNT
-309 VTIEIVL
+309 ITIEITL
-316 DEGEPYLFGNIN
+316 EEGEPYLFGDVSFI
-328 FVGNK
+328 GNTR
-333 KYTNDELLNQ
+333 YTNEELSSQ
-343 LGIDSGDVFNQS
+343 LGIDKGDVFNQS

-362 GTPEGTDISSLY
+362 GSQEGTDISSLY
-374 LDNGYLFFNATP
+374 LDDGYLFFNATP
-386 VEVSTNNNII
+386 VEIATNNNTI
-396 DLDVRLY
+396 DIEVRLY
-403 EGDQARINKVAVKG
+403 EGEQARLNKISVQG

-467 NPARNEVDVTYIVA
+467 NPARNEVDVTYIVS

-508 NFSTRNI
+508 NFSSRNI
-515 FNGSKWKP
+515 FNGSKWRP

-534 IARSNGAYYQN
+534 TARSNGAYYQN
-545 YNISFTEPWLGGKKP
+545 YMMSFTEPWLGGKKP
-560 TSLQV
+560 TSLSV
-565 SLFKAISS
+565 SLSKSISS
-573 NGQQDDQRQE
+573 NGLTGDERQE
-583 IQVTGISLGIGK
+583 IQVSGLSLGIGK
-595 RLKNPDDYFTV
+595 RLKNPDDYFTL

-611 YMQYKLSNSQSFFS
+611 FIQYKLSNSQSFFS
-625 FRNGVSNNV
+625 FRNGESNNV
-634 NYNITIGR
+634 NYQVNLGR
-642 NSVDQINFPR
+642 NSVDQLNFPR
-652 QGSNFLLTLKLSPP
+652 QGSNFLLSIKLSPP

-671 DIDDYTSLTDQEKYK
+671 NVDDYSSLTDQEKYK

-712 TEFGFLGAYNQ
+712 TEFGFLGGYNDQ
-723 ELGISPFERF
+723 LGISPFERF

-766 TGATIYNKYTAEIR
+766 TGATIYNKYTAELR

-797 EAGNAWEEFDNFNPF
+797 EAGNAWEDFDNFNPF
-812 GVKRSVGIG
+812 GIKRSVGIG

-841 EVIGN
+841 EIIGN
-846 PEANGGQF
+846 PDANGGQF

>member
-1 MQYCA
+1 MVT
-6 INKEREGLEKQNKML
+6 QNNML
-21 KKLFYLFTIIIF
+21 KKIVVIFSITSLICSNLF
-33 CNGNIIAQN
+33 AQD
-42 SLQYNLIDYTQPKTF
+42 SLQFFIDYTKPKEF
-57 ILSDIK
+57 VLSNVNIVGTK
-63 ITGSKY
+63 F
-69 VNKSNIID
+69 VNKSNVLD
-77 ISGLKIN
+77 ITSLKIN
-84 NNIKVPGTDIS
+84 QKIKIPGSDIS

-109 IEIKYDKIS
+109 IEIEYDEI
-118 NDSISLNIVLK
+118 NEDSISLNIVLK

-138 FIGKISKSDI
+138 FIGNISKSNV
-148 STLKDDLQLMRGKIL
+148 STLKDDLKLARGKIL
-163 TQNLIKNSLNKIE
+163 TQNLIKNSINKIK
-176 KFYIDKGFYN
+176 KFYTDKGFLKID
-186 VKVNHEIIEDSAT
+186 VKHKIVEDT
-199 ANSSILIFDINKNKK
+199 LTLNSSILIFEINKNKK
-214 VKIKDIIV
+214 VKIRDIII

-228 VNNNKSFL
+228 VNKNKSII
-236 NNKDTVYAISNY
+236 NNKDTVYALSNY

-276 EEDKENIISEY
+276 EADKENIISEY

-294 AKIVKDSVYVNNDNT
+294 AKILNDTIYYNSDNT
-309 VTIEIVL
+309 ITVEITL

-328 FVGNK
+328 FIGNK
-333 KYTNDELLNQ
+333 KYTNSELLNQ
-343 LGIDSGDVFNQS
+343 LSIDRGDIFNQS

-386 VEVSTNNNII
+386 VEVSTSDNII
-396 DLDVRLY
+396 DLEIRLY
-403 EGDQARINKVAVKG
+403 EGDQARINKVSVKG

-467 NPARNEVDVTYIVA
+467 NPARNEVDVTYVVA

-498 VVGSLGLTFN
+498 VVGSLGFTFN
-508 NFSTRNI
+508 NFSSRNL
-515 FNGSKWKP
+515 FNGSKWRP

-534 IARSNGAYYQN
+534 VARSNGVYYQN
-545 YNISFTEPWLGGKKP
+545 YNISFVEPWLGGKKP

-565 SLFKAISS
+565 SVFRAISS
-573 NGQQDDQRQE
+573 NGLQDEQRQE
-583 IQVTGISLGIGK
+583 IQVTGLSFGVGK

-611 YMQYKLSNSQSFFS
+611 FMQYKLSNSQSFFS

-634 NYNITIGR
+634 NYNINIGR

-652 QGSNFLLTLKLSPP
+652 QGSNFLLSLKLSPP
-666 YSMFD
+666 YSMLD
-671 DIDDYTSLTDQEKYK
+671 DIDDYSTLSDQEKFE

-705 KLILATK
+705 KLVLATR

-723 ELGISPFERF
+723 DLGVSPFERF

-748 GRELVALRGYS
+748 GRELVALRGYA
-759 NNSLSPQ
+759 NNSISPQ

-785 NPTSTMYALAFL
+785 NPTSTMYAHAFL
-797 EAGNAWEEFDNFNPF
+797 EAGNAWEKFENFNPF
-812 GVKRSVGIG
+812 GVKRSVGVGI
-821 VKIMLPMIGMMGL
+821 KIMLPMIGMMGL

-841 EVIGN
+841 EIPGN
-846 PEANGGQF
+846 SEANGGQF